1 MKKMKKSK
9 SLFAAI
15 LAVLSIGLVSCGNE
29 NNPSQPSN
37 NPTTPSN
44 NSQTPSVK
52 NSYTFDVNGELK
64 EGMTV
69 TLIFKNNGSA
79 IVEQASVVYSVDD
92 ASKATVSGNK
102 ITFTGNGTVKITA
115 TYKGE
120 TIEKTVEVAEGEHIY
135 TIAEAKAASSDLNNL
150 IKMRGKVT
158 ASLGKSAYISD
169 TTGGAYIYNWSF
181 NSADTAITNKSFTVG
196 QTVDIT
202 AFIVHSNSKDKN
214 GNQNERGLQI
224 SNWNSEK
231 RERVSGT
238 SAIVSTT
245 EVEAMKPIEL
255 DEAGYK
261 ALTYDKVGN
270 LYTFEAEYV
279 SGNPK
284 EKGVNVKFKLGNT
297 DIVLRTDKY
306 DPASPSDTLVTG
318 KKYKITAPLSWF
330 NGAQFAYASSGVSIV
345 EADAKPLEVSYTG
358 NAYVGQK
365 VTLETTASGV
375 KVTEGVTYTIEEGID
390 LASLENGVLT
400 ITGEGTIKVKATYVK
415 DGKTLT
421 AEVTINATALALSK
435 LSELK
440 SMTSGKVKSRGYV
453 MGYTGTP
460 RIDYGLYDKVFIADG
475 EDYFILY
482 KVKPEQLTGINVGDL
497 IEFTGDISHFPNGSV
512 TTYETRNNVITKLT
526 EADPSIVKPTAT
538 ELTSSSATFT
548 FGQDNISKAYK
559 INQGVVISN
568 TEDSSGNM
576 TVKFTLG
583 SNEYDL
589 FMDSRDYEI
598 TKDPFTKLTVGTV
611 FNANVFAAAS
621 NFFCPSNIEII
632 SQQEVL
638 TMDKEKA
645 EINIHGNDKTLQ
657 LNATYTGGS
666 NTDPIVWSSS
676 AESVATVD
684 QNGLV
689 TGVAVGET
697 IITAKKSETLSVQAK
712 ITVVDE
718 NITKVKVSFNS
729 DIADLLTIDDSAK
742 TATLTTQ
749 GITFLIKQEGSPTP
763 LSQMKD
769 YLSSSNS
776 LRFYQGYSMEISVA
790 SGTIKAIKPDS
801 YAKKAFTAKNISST
815 DFTVTDI
822 DTVSMKNTTS
832 SKISMKAVK
841 QVQIFSLEFTLGE

>member
-79 IVEQASVVYSVDD
+79 IVEQASVVYSVNDT
-92 ASKATVSGNK
+92 SKATVSGNK
-102 ITFTGNGTVKITA
+102 ITFTGNGFVKITA

-135 TIAEAKAASSDLNNL
+135 TIAEAKAATSDANNL

-158 ASLGKSAYISD
+158 ASLGTSAYISD
-169 TTGGAYIYNWSF
+169 STGGAYIYNWSY
-181 NSADTAITNKSFTVG
+181 NNADTAITNKAFTVG

-202 AFIVHSNSKDKN
+202 AFIVHSTN
-214 GNQNERGLQI
+214 GGERGLQI
-224 SNWNSEK
+224 SNFNSGS
-231 RERVSGT
+231 RVSGT

-245 EVEAMKPIEL
+245 EVEAMEPIEL

-279 SGNPK
+279 SGTPS
-284 EKGVNVKFKLGNT
+284 KGTGANVKFKLGNT
-297 DIVLRTDKY
+297 EIVLRTDKF
-306 DPASPSDTLVTG
+306 DPAAPSDTLVAG

-345 EADAKPLEVSYTG
+345 EADSKPLEVSYTG
-358 NAYVGQK
+358 NAYVGEI

-375 KVTEGVTYTIEEGID
+375 KVTEGVTYTIEEGSD

-400 ITGEGTIKVKATYVK
+400 ITGEGAIKVKATYVK

-440 SMTSGKVKSRGYV
+440 SMTTGKVKSRGYV

-460 RIDYGLYDKVFIADG
+460 RSDSGLYDKVFVADG

-497 IEFTGDISHFPNGSV
+497 IEFTGDIQHYKQGDV
-512 TTYETRNNVITKLT
+512 TTYETKNNVITKLT
-526 EADPSIVKPTAT
+526 EADSSIVKPTAT
-538 ELTSSSATFT
+538 ELTSSSAAFA
-548 FGQDNISKAYK
+548 FGQANISKAFK
-559 INQGVVISN
+559 INQGVVVSN

-583 SNEYDL
+583 SNEYEL
-589 FMDSRDYEI
+589 FMDSRDYDI
-598 TKDPFTKLTVGTV
+598 TKDPFTKLTAGAV
-611 FNANVFAAAS
+611 FNADVFAAAS
-621 NFFCPSNIEII
+621 NFFCPSNIEITGE
-632 SQQEVL
+632 QEVL
-638 TMDKEKA
+638 TLDKKEGT
-645 EINIHGNDKTLQ
+645 INIHTNDKTLQ
-657 LNATYTGGS
+657 LNATYTGS
-666 NTDPIVWSSS
+666 NTGAIVWSSS

-697 IITAKKSETLSVQAK
+697 IITAKKSETLYVQAK
-712 ITVVDE
+712 ITVVDV
-718 NITKVKVSFNS
+718 NITKVTVAFNS
-729 DIADLLTIDDSAK
+729 EIADLLTIDDSAK

-749 GITFLIKQEGSPTP
+749 GITFLIKQEGSNTP

-769 YLSSSNS
+769 YLSRNS
-776 LRFYQGYSMEISVA
+776 LRFYKGYSMEISVA

-801 YAKKAFTAKNISST
+801 YAKKAFTADNISSD

-822 DTVSMKNTTS
+822 DTVSMNNTTS
-832 SKISMKAVK
+832 SKISMKAEN

>member
-29 NNPSQPSN
+29 SSQPSS

-102 ITFTGNGTVKITA
+102 ITFTGNGSIKITA

-135 TIAEAKAASSDLNNL
+135 TIAEAKAASSDASHL

-158 ASLGKSAYISD
+158 ASLGTSAYISD
-169 TTGGAYIYNWSF
+169 TTGGAYIYNWSY
-181 NSADTAITNKSFTVG
+181 NNADTAITNKAFTVG

-202 AFIVHSNSKDKN
+202 AFIVHSTN
-214 GNQNERGLQI
+214 GGERGLQI
-224 SNWNSEK
+224 SNYNSGS
-231 RERVSGT
+231 RVSGT

-306 DPASPSDTLVTG
+306 DPASPSDTLVAG

-345 EADAKPLEVSYTG
+345 EADSEPLEVSYTG
-358 NAYVGQK
+358 NAYVGDK
-365 VTLETTASGV
+365 VTLVTTASGV
-375 KVTEGVTYTIEEGID
+375 KVTEGVTYTIEEGSN

-400 ITGEGTIKVKATYVK
+400 ITGEGAIKVKATYVK

-421 AEVTINATALALSK
+421 AEVTINATALTLSK

-440 SMTSGKVKSRGYV
+440 SMTTGKVKSRGYV

-460 RIDYGLYDKVFIADG
+460 RSDSGLYDKVFIADG

-482 KVKPEQLTGINVGDL
+482 KVQPEQLTGINVGDL
-497 IEFTGDISHFPNGSV
+497 IEFTGDIQHYKQADV
-512 TTYETRNNVITKLT
+512 TTYETKNNVITKLT
-526 EADPSIVKPTAT
+526 EADSSIVKPTAT
-538 ELTSSSATFT
+538 ELTSSSAAFA
-548 FGQDNISKAYK
+548 FGQANISKAYK
-559 INQGVVISN
+559 INQGVVTSN
-568 TEDSSGNM
+568 TKDSKGNM

-583 SNEYDL
+583 SNEYEL
-589 FMDSRDYEI
+589 FMDSRDYDI
-598 TKDPFTKLTVGTV
+598 TKDPFTKLTVGAV
-611 FNANVFAAAS
+611 FNADVFAAAS
-621 NFFCPSNIEII
+621 NFFCPSNIEITGE
-632 SQQEVL
+632 QEVL
-638 TMDKEKA
+638 TLDKKEG

-657 LNATYTGGS
+657 LNATYTGT
-666 NTDPIVWSSS
+666 NADPIVWSSS

-697 IITAKKSETLSVQAK
+697 TITAKKSETLSVQAK

-729 DIADLLTIDDSAK
+729 GIANLLTIDDSTK
-742 TATLTTQ
+742 TATFTTQ
-749 GITFLIKQEGSPTP
+749 GITFLIKQGGSNTP
-763 LSQMKD
+763 LSQMKN
-769 YLSSSNS
+769 YLSRNS
-776 LRFYQGYSMEISVA
+776 LRFYKDYSMEISVA

-801 YAKKAFTAKNISST
+801 YAKKAFTAENISSK
-815 DFTVTDI
+815 DFTVTDT

-832 SKISMKAVK
+832 SKISMTAEN
-841 QVQIFSLEFTLGE
+841 QVQIYSLEFTLGD

>member
-29 NNPSQPSN
+29 NNPSQQPSN

-102 ITFTGNGTVKITA
+102 ITFTGNGSVKITA

-135 TIAEAKAASSDLNNL
+135 TIAEAKAASSDANNL

-169 TTGGAYIYNWSF
+169 STGGAYIYNWSF
-181 NSADTAITNKSFTVG
+181 NNADTAITNKSFTVG

-202 AFIVHSNSKDKN
+202 AFIVHSTN
-214 GNQNERGLQI
+214 GGERGLQI

-231 RERVSGT
+231 KERVSGT

-284 EKGVNVKFKLGNT
+284 DKGVNVKFKLGNT
-297 DIVLRTDKY
+297 DIVLRTDKF
-306 DPASPSDTLVTG
+306 DPASPSDTLVAG

-358 NAYVGQK
+358 NAYVGKK

-375 KVTEGVTYTIEEGID
+375 KVTEGVTYTIEEGSD
-390 LASLENGVLT
+390 LASLENDVLT

-421 AEVTINATALALSK
+421 AEVTINATALTLSK

-460 RIDYGLYDKVFIADG
+460 RSDFGLYDKVFIADG

-482 KVKPEQLTGINVGDL
+482 KVQPEQLTGIKVGDL
-497 IEFTGDISHFPNGSV
+497 IEFTGDISHYPNGSV
-512 TTYETRNNVITKLT
+512 TTYETKNNVITKLT
-526 EADPSIVKPTAT
+526 EADSSIVKPTAT

-548 FGQDNISKAYK
+548 FGQANISKAYK
-559 INQGVVISN
+559 INQGVVVSN

-583 SNEYDL
+583 SNEYEL
-589 FMDSRDYEI
+589 FMDSRDYDI
-598 TKDPFTKLTVGTV
+598 TKDPFTKLTVGAV

-621 NFFCPSNIEII
+621 NFFCPSNIEIT

-638 TMDKEKA
+638 TLDKKEG

-657 LNATYTGGS
+657 LNATYTGS
-666 NTDPIVWSSS
+666 NTDPIGWSSS

-697 IITAKKSETLSVQAK
+697 TITAKKSETLYAQAK

-718 NITKVKVSFNS
+718 NITTVTVSFNS
-729 DIADLLTIDDSAK
+729 DIDDLFIADDSAK

-749 GITFLIKQEGSPTP
+749 GITFLIKQGDSNILP
-763 LSQMKD
+763 SQMKR
-769 YLSSSNS
+769 YLNNGS

-790 SGTIKAIKPDS
+790 SGTIKAISPDS
-801 YAKKAFTAKNISST
+801 NSSKPFTKDSISSD

-841 QVQIFSLEFTLGE
+841 QVKINSLEFTLGN

>member
-15 LAVLSIGLVSCGNE
+15 LAVLSIGLVSCGN
-29 NNPSQPSN
+29 QQQ
-37 NPTTPSN
+37 PSN
-44 NSQTPSVK
+44 NSQTASVK
-52 NSYTFDVNGELK
+52 NPYTFDVNGELK

-102 ITFTGNGTVKITA
+102 ITFTGSGSIKITA

-135 TIAEAKAASSDLNNL
+135 TIAEAKAAKSDMNNL

-169 TTGGAYIYNWSF
+169 STGGAYIYNWYF
-181 NSADTAITNKSFTVG
+181 NNADTAITNKSFTVG

-202 AFIVHSNSKDKN
+202 AFIVHSTN
-214 GNQNERGLQI
+214 GGERGLQI
-224 SNWNSEK
+224 SNFNLEK
-231 RERVSGT
+231 KERVSGT

-279 SGNPK
+279 SGKPS
-284 EKGVNVKFKLGNT
+284 KGSGENVLFKLGNT
-297 DIVLRTDKY
+297 TITLRTDKL
-306 DPASPSDTLVTG
+306 DPATPSDTLVTG

-345 EADAKPLEVSYTG
+345 DADSEPLEVSYTG
-358 NAYVGQK
+358 DAYVGEF
-365 VTLETTASGV
+365 VNLVTTASGV
-375 KVTEGVTYTIEEGID
+375 KVTEGVTYTIEEGSN
-390 LASLENGVLT
+390 LASLANGVLT

-421 AEVTINATALALSK
+421 AEVTIDATVLTLSK

-440 SMTSGKVKSRGYV
+440 SMTEGKKVKSRGYV
-453 MGYTGTP
+453 MGYTETP
-460 RIDYGLYDKVFIADG
+460 RSKSGLYDKVFIADG
-475 EDYFILY
+475 EDYYILY
-482 KVKPEQLTGINVGDL
+482 KVLPEQLTGINVGDL
-497 IEFTGDISHFPNGSV
+497 IEFTGYIKNFKQSDV
-512 TTYETRNNVITKLT
+512 TTYETTSNVITKLT
-526 EADPSIVKPTAT
+526 EADSSIVKPTAT
-538 ELTSSSATFT
+538 ELTSSSAAFT
-548 FGQDNISKAYK
+548 FGQTNISKAFK

-568 TEDSSGNM
+568 TKDSSGNM
-576 TVKFTLG
+576 IVKFTLG
-583 SNEYDL
+583 LNEYEL
-589 FMDSRDYEI
+589 FINSSDYDI
-598 TKDPFTKLTVGTV
+598 KKDPFTKLTVGTV
-611 FNANVFAAAS
+611 FNANVFAAAT
-621 NFFCPSNIEII
+621 NFFCPSNIEIT
-632 SQQEVL
+632 SEQEVL
-638 TMDKEKA
+638 TIDKKEGT
-645 EINIHGNDKTLQ
+645 INIHGNDKTLQ
-657 LNATYTGGS
+657 LKATYAGGS

-697 IITAKKSETLSVQAK
+697 TITAKKSETLYAKAK
-712 ITVVDE
+712 ITVVDKNVTTVTISYSDLTE
-718 NITKVKVSFNS
+718 TAAGAVNQEVKGIKIEISTGIVSTDNFRVYKGETLKLTSNIGLMTKVVFTCTASGE
-729 DIADLLTIDDSAK
+729 AK
-742 TATLTTQ
+742 YGPGNFTGNNNYTAGKEKTGTWELAAGASSLTLTASKQQVRITQ
-749 GITFLIKQEGSPTP
+749 
-763 LSQMKD
+763 
-769 YLSSSNS
+769 
-776 LRFYQGYSMEISVA
+776 MEIS
-790 SGTIKAIKPDS
+790 
-801 YAKKAFTAKNISST
+801 YISS
-815 DFTVTDI
+815 
-822 DTVSMKNTTS
+822 
-832 SKISMKAVK
+832 A
-841 QVQIFSLEFTLGE
+841 E

>member
-29 NNPSQPSN
+29 SSQPSS

-102 ITFTGNGTVKITA
+102 ITFTGNGSIKITA

-135 TIAEAKAASSDLNNL
+135 TIAEAKATSSDASHL

-158 ASLGKSAYISD
+158 ASLGTSAYISD
-169 TTGGAYIYNWSF
+169 TTGGAYIYNWSY
-181 NSADTAITNKSFTVG
+181 NNADTAITNKAFTVG

-202 AFIVHSNSKDKN
+202 AFIVHSNKKDKN
-214 GNQNERGLQI
+214 GNQIERGLQI
-224 SNWNSEK
+224 SNYNSGS
-231 RERVSGT
+231 RVSGT

-279 SGNPK
+279 SGKPS
-284 EKGVNVKFKLGNT
+284 KGTGVDVKFKLGNT
-297 DIVLRTDKY
+297 DIVLRTDKF
-306 DPASPSDTLVTG
+306 DPAAPSDTLVAG

-330 NGAQFAYASSGVSIV
+330 NGSQFAYASSGVSIV

-358 NAYVGQK
+358 NAYVGK
-365 VTLETTASGV
+365 EVTLVTTASGV
-375 KVTEGVTYTIEEGID
+375 KVTEGVTYTIEEGSD
-390 LASLENGVLT
+390 LASLENDVLT

-440 SMTSGKVKSRGYV
+440 SMTTGKVKSRGYV

-460 RIDYGLYDKVFIADG
+460 RIDSGLYDKVFVADG

-497 IEFTGDISHFPNGSV
+497 IEFTGDIQHYKQGDV
-512 TTYETRNNVITKLT
+512 TTYETKNNVITKLT
-526 EADPSIVKPTAT
+526 EADSSIVKPTAT
-538 ELTSSSATFT
+538 ELTSSSAAFT
-548 FGQDNISKAYK
+548 FGQANISKAYK
-559 INQGVVISN
+559 INQGVVVSN

-576 TVKFTLG
+576 TIKFTLG

-589 FMDSRDYEI
+589 FMDSRDYDI
-598 TKDPFTKLTVGTV
+598 TKDPFTKLTVGAV

-621 NFFCPSNIEII
+621 NFFCPSNIEIT

-638 TMDKEKA
+638 TMDKE
-645 EINIHGNDKTLQ
+645 EGTINIHGNDKTLQ
-657 LNATYTGGS
+657 LNATYGGT
-666 NTDPIVWSSS
+666 NTAPIVWSSS
-676 AESVATVD
+676 AESVATVN

-697 IITAKKSETLSVQAK
+697 IITAKKSETLKVQAK
-712 ITVVDE
+712 ITVVDV
-718 NITKVKVSFNS
+718 NITKVTISASDLTEMETAGAVNQEVKGIKIEISNGIVNVANIRVYQGKTLKLTSNIGLMTKVVFTCTASG
-729 DIADLLTIDDSAK
+729 DAK
-742 TATLTTQ
+742 YGPGCFTGTNYTAGEGETGTWELAAGASSLTLTASKKQVRITQ
-749 GITFLIKQEGSPTP
+749 
-763 LSQMKD
+763 
-769 YLSSSNS
+769 
-776 LRFYQGYSMEISVA
+776 MEISYIPSA
-790 SGTIKAIKPDS
+790 
-801 YAKKAFTAKNISST
+801 
-815 DFTVTDI
+815 
-822 DTVSMKNTTS
+822 
-832 SKISMKAVK
+832 
-841 QVQIFSLEFTLGE
+841 E

>member
-135 TIAEAKAASSDLNNL
+135 TIAEAKAANSNANKL

-158 ASLGKSAYISD
+158 ASLGTSAYISD
-169 TTGGAYIYNWSF
+169 STGGAYIYNWSF
-181 NSADTAITNKSFTVG
+181 NNADTAITNKSFTVG

-224 SNWNSEK
+224 SNYNSGS
-231 RERVSGT
+231 RVSGT

-279 SGNPK
+279 SGKPSK
-284 EKGVNVKFKLGNT
+284 GTGVNVKFKLGNT
-297 DIVLRTDKY
+297 DIVLRTEKF
-306 DPASPSDTLVTG
+306 DPAAPSDTLVAG

-358 NAYVGQK
+358 NAYVGK
-365 VTLETTASGV
+365 EVTLVTTANGV
-375 KVTEGVTYTIEEGID
+375 KVTEGVTYTIEEGSD
-390 LASLENGVLT
+390 LASLENDVLT

-421 AEVTINATALALSK
+421 AEVTINATVLALSK

-453 MGYTGTP
+453 MGRTGTP
-460 RIDYGLYDKVFIADG
+460 RSDYGLYDKVFVADG

-482 KVKPEQLTGINVGDL
+482 KVQPEQLTGIKVGDL
-497 IEFTGDISHFPNGSV
+497 IEFTGDISHYANGSV
-512 TTYETRNNVITKLT
+512 TTYETKNNVITKLT
-526 EADPSIVKPTAT
+526 EADSSIVKPTAT
-538 ELTSSSATFT
+538 ELTSSSAAFT
-548 FGQDNISKAYK
+548 FGQANISKAYK
-559 INQGVVISN
+559 INQGVVVSN
-568 TEDSSGNM
+568 TEDSRGNM

-589 FMDSRDYEI
+589 FMDSRDYDI
-598 TKDPFTKLTVGTV
+598 TKDPFTKLTAGAV
-611 FNANVFAAAS
+611 FNADVFAAAS
-621 NFFCPSNIEII
+621 NFFCPSNIEK
-632 SQQEVL
+632 VF
-638 TMDKEKA
+638 TMDKEKG

-697 IITAKKSETLSVQAK
+697 IITAKKSETLKVQAK

-718 NITKVKVSFNS
+718 NITKVTISASDLTEMETAGAVNQEVKGIKFEISNGIVNVANIRVYQGQTLKLTSNIGLMTKVVFTCTASG
-729 DIADLLTIDDSAK
+729 DAK
-742 TATLTTQ
+742 YGPGCFTGTNYTAGEEETGTWELAAGASSLTLTASKTQ
-749 GITFLIKQEGSPTP
+749 VRITQ
-763 LSQMKD
+763 
-769 YLSSSNS
+769 
-776 LRFYQGYSMEISVA
+776 MEISYIPSA
-790 SGTIKAIKPDS
+790 
-801 YAKKAFTAKNISST
+801 
-815 DFTVTDI
+815 
-822 DTVSMKNTTS
+822 
-832 SKISMKAVK
+832 
-841 QVQIFSLEFTLGE
+841 E

>member
-29 NNPSQPSN
+29 SSQ
-37 NPTTPSN
+37 PSN

-69 TLIFKNNGSA
+69 TLIFKSNGSA

-92 ASKATVSGNK
+92 TSKATVSGNK
-102 ITFTGNGTVKITA
+102 ITFTGNGSIKITA

-135 TIAEAKAASSDLNNL
+135 TIAEAKAASSDASHL

-158 ASLGKSAYISD
+158 ASLGTSAYISD
-169 TTGGAYIYNWSF
+169 STGGAYIYNWSF
-181 NSADTAITNKSFTVG
+181 NNADTAITNKAFTVG

-202 AFIVHSNSKDKN
+202 AFIVHSNKKDKN
-214 GNQNERGLQI
+214 GNQIERGLQI
-224 SNWNSEK
+224 SNYNSG
-231 RERVSGT
+231 RVDGT

-279 SGNPK
+279 SGKPS
-284 EKGVNVKFKLGNT
+284 KGTGVDVKFKLGNT
-297 DIVLRTDKY
+297 DIVLRTDKF
-306 DPASPSDTLVTG
+306 DPAAPSDTLVAG

-358 NAYVGQK
+358 NTNVGDK
-365 VTLETTASGV
+365 VTLVTTASGV
-375 KVTEGVTYTIEEGID
+375 KVTEGVTYTIEEGSD

-421 AEVTINATALALSK
+421 AEVTINATSLTLSK
-435 LSELK
+435 LSKLK

-453 MGYTGTP
+453 MGYTETP
-460 RIDYGLYDKVFIADG
+460 RSDSKLYDKVFIADG

-482 KVKPEQLTGINVGDL
+482 KVQPEQLTGIKVGDL
-497 IEFTGDISHFPNGSV
+497 IEFTGDISHYPNESV
-512 TTYETRNNVITKLT
+512 TTYETKNNVITKLT
-526 EADPSIVKPTAT
+526 EADSSIVKPTAT
-538 ELTSSSATFT
+538 ELTSSSAAFT
-548 FGQDNISKAYK
+548 FGQANISKAYK
-559 INQGVVISN
+559 INQGVVVSN
-568 TEDSSGNM
+568 TKDSKGNM

-583 SNEYDL
+583 SNEYEL
-589 FMDSRDYEI
+589 FMDSRDYDI
-598 TKDPFTKLTVGTV
+598 TKDPFTKLTAGAV

-621 NFFCPSNIEII
+621 NFFCPSNIEIT

-638 TMDKEKA
+638 TMDKKEGT
-645 EINIHGNDKTLQ
+645 INIHGNNKTLQ
-657 LNATYTGGS
+657 LNATYAGGS

-697 IITAKKSETLSVQAK
+697 TITAKKSETLSVQAK
-712 ITVVDE
+712 ITVVNE
-718 NITKVKVSFNS
+718 NITTVTISSSDLTETAAGAVNQEVKGIKIEISTGLVNDANIRVYKGQTLKLTSNIGLMTKVVFTCTASG
-729 DIADLLTIDDSAK
+729 DAK
-742 TATLTTQ
+742 YGPGNFTGTNYTAGEEETGAWELAAGASSLTLTASKNQVRITQ
-749 GITFLIKQEGSPTP
+749 
-763 LSQMKD
+763 
-769 YLSSSNS
+769 
-776 LRFYQGYSMEISVA
+776 MEISYIPSA
-790 SGTIKAIKPDS
+790 
-801 YAKKAFTAKNISST
+801 
-815 DFTVTDI
+815 
-822 DTVSMKNTTS
+822 
-832 SKISMKAVK
+832 
-841 QVQIFSLEFTLGE
+841 E

>member
-135 TIAEAKAASSDLNNL
+135 TIAEAKAATSDMNNL

-181 NSADTAITNKSFTVG
+181 NNADTAITNKAFTVG

-202 AFIVHSNSKDKN
+202 AFIVHSTN
-214 GNQNERGLQI
+214 GGERGLQI

-231 RERVSGT
+231 KERVSGT

-255 DEAGYK
+255 DEAGFK
-261 ALTYDKVGN
+261 ALTSDKVGN

-279 SGNPK
+279 SGKPSK
-284 EKGVNVKFKLGNT
+284 GTGVNVKFKLGNT
-297 DIVLRTDKY
+297 DIVLRTDSY
-306 DPASPSDTLVTG
+306 DPAVPSDTLVTG

-345 EADAKPLEVSYTG
+345 DADAKPLEVSYTG
-358 NAYVGQK
+358 NANVGEI
-365 VTLETTASGV
+365 VNLVTTASGV
-375 KVTEGVTYTIEEGID
+375 KVTEGVTYTIEEGSN

-415 DGKTLT
+415 DGKILT
-421 AEVTINATALALSK
+421 AEVTINATALTLSK

-440 SMTSGKVKSRGYV
+440 SMTTGKVKSRGYV

-460 RIDYGLYDKVFIADG
+460 RSDTGLYDKVFIADG

-482 KVKPEQLTGINVGDL
+482 KVLPEQLNGINVGDL

-512 TTYETRNNVITKLT
+512 TTYETKNNVIKKLT
-526 EADPSIVKPTAT
+526 EADSSIVKPTAT
-538 ELTSSSATFT
+538 ELTSSSAAFT
-548 FGQDNISKAYK
+548 FGQVNISKAYK

-568 TEDSSGNM
+568 TKNSKGNM

-583 SNEYDL
+583 LNEYEL
-589 FMDSRDYEI
+589 FMDSRDYDI
-598 TKDPFTKLTVGTV
+598 TKDPFTKLKAGAV
-611 FNANVFAAAS
+611 FNADVFAAAT
-621 NFFCPSNIEII
+621 NFFCPSNIEITGE
-632 SQQEVL
+632 QEVL
-638 TMDKEKA
+638 TIDKKEGP
-645 EINIHGNDKTLQ
+645 INIHDNNKTLQ
-657 LNATYTGGS
+657 LNATYHGS

-697 IITAKKSETLSVQAK
+697 TITAKKSETLSVQAK
-712 ITVVDE
+712 ITVVNE
-718 NITKVKVSFNS
+718 NNAKVKISFNS
-729 DIADLLTIDDSAK
+729 DIDDLFIADDSAK

-749 GITFLIKQEGSPTP
+749 GITFLIKQGSSNIAP
-763 LSQMKD
+763 SQMKG
-769 YLSSSNS
+769 YLSKGS
-776 LRFYQGYSMEISVA
+776 LRFYKGYSMEISVA
-790 SGTIKAIKPDS
+790 SGTIKAISPISDS
-801 YAKKAFTAKNISST
+801 SKAFTEDNIWSD
-815 DFTVTDI
+815 DFTVTGN

-832 SKISMKAVK
+832 SKISMKALNQVK
-841 QVQIFSLEFTLGE
+841 IFSLEFTLGD

>member
-135 TIAEAKAASSDLNNL
+135 TIAEAKAATSNANNL

-158 ASLGKSAYISD
+158 ASLGTSAYISD
-169 TTGGAYIYNWSF
+169 STGGAYIYNWSF
-181 NSADTAITNKSFTVG
+181 NNADTAITNNSFTVG

-202 AFIVHSNSKDKN
+202 AFIVHSTN
-214 GNQNERGLQI
+214 GGERGLQI
-224 SNWNSEK
+224 SNYNREK
-231 RERVSGT
+231 KERVNGT

-306 DPASPSDTLVTG
+306 DLASPSDTLVAG

-358 NAYVGQK
+358 NAYVGEI
-365 VTLETTASGV
+365 VNLVTTASGV
-375 KVTEGVTYTIEEGID
+375 KVTEGVTYTIEEGSN
-390 LASLENGVLT
+390 LASLENSVLT

-435 LSELK
+435 LSKLK

-460 RIDYGLYDKVFIADG
+460 RSDYGLYDKVFVADG

-482 KVKPEQLTGINVGDL
+482 KVQPEQLTGIKVGDL
-497 IEFTGDISHFPNGSV
+497 IEFTGDISHYANGSV
-512 TTYETRNNVITKLT
+512 TTYETKNNVITKLT
-526 EADPSIVKPTAT
+526 EADSSIVKPTAT
-538 ELTSSSATFT
+538 ELTSSSPAFA
-548 FGQDNISKAYK
+548 FGQANISKAYK
-559 INQGVVISN
+559 INQGVVVSN

-583 SNEYDL
+583 SYEYDL
-589 FMDSRDYEI
+589 FMDSRDYDI
-598 TKDPFTKLTVGTV
+598 TKDPFTKLTAGAV
-611 FNANVFAAAS
+611 FNANVFAAAT
-621 NFFCPSNIEII
+621 NFFCPSNIEIV
-632 SQQEVL
+632 SQQEML

-697 IITAKKSETLSVQAK
+697 IITAKKSETLKAQAK
-712 ITVVDE
+712 ITVVNE
-718 NITKVKVSFNS
+718 NITTVTVSFNS
-729 DIADLLTIDDSAK
+729 DIDNLFIADDSAK

-749 GITFLIKQEGSPTP
+749 GITFLFKQGSSNIAP
-763 LSQMKD
+763 SQMKR
-769 YLSSSNS
+769 YLSSNS
-776 LRFYQGYSMEISVA
+776 LRFYQDYSMEISVA
-790 SGTIKAIKPDS
+790 SGTIKAITPDS
-801 YAKKAFTAKNISST
+801 NPSKPFTKGSISSD

-822 DTVSMKNTTS
+822 DTVSMINTTS
-832 SKISMKAVK
+832 SKISMKANK
-841 QVQIFSLEFTLGE
+841 QVKINSLEFTLGD

>member
-29 NNPSQPSN
+29 SSQPSS

-102 ITFTGNGTVKITA
+102 ITFTGNGSIKITA

-135 TIAEAKAASSDLNNL
+135 TIAEAKAASSDASHL

-158 ASLGKSAYISD
+158 ASLGTSAYISD
-169 TTGGAYIYNWSF
+169 TTGGAYIYNWSY
-181 NSADTAITNKSFTVG
+181 NNADTAITNKAFTVG

-202 AFIVHSNSKDKN
+202 AFIVHSTN
-214 GNQNERGLQI
+214 GGERGLQT
-224 SNWNSEK
+224 SNYNSGS
-231 RERVSGT
+231 RVSGT

-306 DPASPSDTLVTG
+306 DPASPSDTLVAG

-345 EADAKPLEVSYTG
+345 ETDSKPLEVSYTG

-365 VTLETTASGV
+365 GTLETTASGV
-375 KVTEGVTYTIEEGID
+375 KVTEGVTYTIEEGSN

-421 AEVTINATALALSK
+421 AEVTINATSLTLSK

-440 SMTSGKVKSRGYV
+440 SMTSGKVKSRGYI

-460 RIDYGLYDKVFIADG
+460 RSDSGLYDKVFIADG

-482 KVKPEQLTGINVGDL
+482 KVQPKQLTGINVGDL
-497 IEFTGDISHFPNGSV
+497 IEFTGDISHYLNESV
-512 TTYETRNNVITKLT
+512 TTYETKNNVITKLT
-526 EADPSIVKPTAT
+526 ETDSSIIKPTAT
-538 ELTSSSATFT
+538 ELTSSSAVFA
-548 FGQDNISKAYK
+548 FGQANISKAYK
-559 INQGVVISN
+559 INQGVVVSN
-568 TEDSSGNM
+568 TEDSKGNM

-589 FMDSRDYEI
+589 FMDKRDYDI
-598 TKDPFTKLTVGTV
+598 TKDPFTKLKAGAV
-611 FNANVFAAAS
+611 FNADVFAAAS
-621 NFFCPSNIEII
+621 NFFCPSNIQITGE
-632 SQQEVL
+632 QEVL
-638 TMDKEKA
+638 TLDKKEGT
-645 EINIHGNDKTLQ
+645 INIHDNNKTLQ
-657 LNATYTGGS
+657 LNATYTGTNAS
-666 NTDPIVWSSS
+666 AIVWSSS

-697 IITAKKSETLSVQAK
+697 IITAKKSETLKVQAK
-712 ITVVDE
+712 ITVVDKNVTTVTIKSTDFGLSGVQKSIVDKTIKGLNFKISGPNTSGICNFKPNYFGIYKGNKIE
-718 NITKVKVSFNS
+718 ISCNLGLINKVIFTCNANGTAKGGPKNFTGTNYTAGEEETGIWELATGASSLSLTASEAQVQIT
-729 DIADLLTIDDSAK
+729 
-742 TATLTTQ
+742 Q
-749 GITFLIKQEGSPTP
+749 
-763 LSQMKD
+763 
-769 YLSSSNS
+769 
-776 LRFYQGYSMEISVA
+776 MEISYIPSA
-790 SGTIKAIKPDS
+790 
-801 YAKKAFTAKNISST
+801 
-815 DFTVTDI
+815 
-822 DTVSMKNTTS
+822 
-832 SKISMKAVK
+832 
-841 QVQIFSLEFTLGE
+841 E

>member
-102 ITFTGNGTVKITA
+102 ITFTGNGSVKITA

-135 TIAEAKAASSDLNNL
+135 TIAEAKAASSDMNNL

-169 TTGGAYIYNWSF
+169 STGGAYIYNWSF
-181 NSADTAITNKSFTVG
+181 NNADTAITNKSFTVG

-202 AFIVHSNSKDKN
+202 AFIVHSTN
-214 GNQNERGLQI
+214 GGERGLQI

-231 RERVSGT
+231 KERVSGT

-284 EKGVNVKFKLGNT
+284 DKGVNVKFKLGNT
-297 DIVLRTDKY
+297 DIVLRTDKF
-306 DPASPSDTLVTG
+306 DPASPSDTLVAG

-358 NAYVGQK
+358 NAYVGKK

-375 KVTEGVTYTIEEGID
+375 KVTEGVTYTIEEGSD
-390 LASLENGVLT
+390 LASLENDVLT

-421 AEVTINATALALSK
+421 AEVTINATALTLSK

-460 RIDYGLYDKVFIADG
+460 RSDFGLYDKVFIADG

-482 KVKPEQLTGINVGDL
+482 KVQPEQLTGIKVGDL
-497 IEFTGDISHFPNGSV
+497 IEFTGDISHYPNGSV
-512 TTYETRNNVITKLT
+512 TTYETKNNVITKLT
-526 EADPSIVKPTAT
+526 EADSSIVKPTAT

-548 FGQDNISKAYK
+548 FGQANISKAYK
-559 INQGVVISN
+559 INQGVVVSN

-583 SNEYDL
+583 SNEYEL
-589 FMDSRDYEI
+589 FMDSRDYDI
-598 TKDPFTKLTVGTV
+598 TKDPFTKLTVGAV

-621 NFFCPSNIEII
+621 NFFCPSNIEIT

-638 TMDKEKA
+638 TLDKKEG

-657 LNATYTGGS
+657 LNATYTGS

-697 IITAKKSETLSVQAK
+697 TITAKKSETLKVQAK

-718 NITKVKVSFNS
+718 NITKVTVSFSS

-749 GITFLIKQEGSPTP
+749 GITFLIKQEGSNAP

-769 YLSSSNS
+769 YLSRNS
-776 LRFYQGYSMEISVA
+776 LRFYKGYSMEISVA
-790 SGTIKAIKPDS
+790 SGTIKAIRPDS
-801 YAKKAFTAKNISST
+801 YAKKAFTADNIWSN

-832 SKISMKAVK
+832 SKISMTAVN
-841 QVQIFSLEFTLGE
+841 QVQIYSLEFTLGN

>member
-92 ASKATVSGNK
+92 ASKATVFGNK
-102 ITFTGNGTVKITA
+102 ITFTGNGSIKITA

-135 TIAEAKAASSDLNNL
+135 TIAEAKAATSDLNNL

-169 TTGGAYIYNWSF
+169 STGGAYIYNWSF

-202 AFIVHSNSKDKN
+202 AFIVHSTN
-214 GNQNERGLQI
+214 GGERGLQI

-231 RERVSGT
+231 KERVNGT

-245 EVEAMKPIEL
+245 EVEAMEPIEL
-255 DEAGYK
+255 DEAGFK

-270 LYTFEAEYV
+270 LYTFEAKYV
-279 SGNPK
+279 SGKPSK
-284 EKGVNVKFKLGNT
+284 GTGVNVKFKLGNT
-297 DIVLRTDKY
+297 DIVLRTDSY
-306 DPASPSDTLVTG
+306 DPAVPSDTLVAG

-358 NAYVGQK
+358 DAYVGEF
-365 VTLETTASGV
+365 VNLVTTASGV
-375 KVTEGVTYTIEEGID
+375 KVTEGVTYTIEEGND

-400 ITGEGTIKVKATYVK
+400 ITGEGAIKVKATYVK

-460 RIDYGLYDKVFIADG
+460 RIDSGLYDKVFIADG

-482 KVKPEQLTGINVGDL
+482 KVKPEQLTGINIGDL
-497 IEFTGDISHFPNGSV
+497 IEFTGDIQHYKQGDV
-512 TTYETRNNVITKLT
+512 TTYETAHNVITKLT
-526 EADPSIVKPTAT
+526 EADSSIVKPTAT
-538 ELTSSSATFT
+538 ELTSSSAAFT
-548 FGQDNISKAYK
+548 FGQANISKAYK
-559 INQGVVISN
+559 INQAVVISN
-568 TEDSSGNM
+568 TEDSKGNM

-583 SNEYDL
+583 SNEYEL
-589 FMDSRDYEI
+589 FMDSRDYDI
-598 TKDPFTKLTVGTV
+598 TKDPFTKLKAGAA
-611 FNANVFAAAS
+611 FNADVFAAAT
-621 NFFCPSNIEII
+621 NFFCPSNIEITGE
-632 SQQEVL
+632 QEVL
-638 TMDKEKA
+638 TLDKKEG
-645 EINIHGNDKTLQ
+645 EINIRGNDKTLQ

-697 IITAKKSETLSVQAK
+697 IITAKKSETLKAQAK

-718 NITKVKVSFNS
+718 NITKVTVSFSS
-729 DIADLLTIDDSAK
+729 DIADLLTIDNSAK

-749 GITFLIKQEGSPTP
+749 GITFLIKQEDSPTP

-769 YLSSSNS
+769 YLSRNS
-776 LRFYQGYSMEISVA
+776 LRFYKGYSMEISVA

-801 YAKKAFTAKNISST
+801 YAKKAFTADNISSN

-832 SKISMKAVK
+832 SKISMTAVS
-841 QVQIFSLEFTLGE
+841 QVQIYSLEFTLGD

>member
-29 NNPSQPSN
+29 SSQPSS

-102 ITFTGNGTVKITA
+102 ITFTGNGSIKITA

-135 TIAEAKAASSDLNNL
+135 TIAEAKAASSDASHL

-158 ASLGKSAYISD
+158 ASLGTSAYISD
-169 TTGGAYIYNWSF
+169 TTGGAYIYNWSY
-181 NSADTAITNKSFTVG
+181 NNADTAITNKAFTVG

-202 AFIVHSNSKDKN
+202 AFIVHSNKKDKN
-214 GNQNERGLQI
+214 GNQIERGLQI
-224 SNWNSEK
+224 SNYNSGS
-231 RERVSGT
+231 RVSGT

-279 SGNPK
+279 SGKPS
-284 EKGVNVKFKLGNT
+284 KGTGVDVKFKLGNT
-297 DIVLRTDKY
+297 DIVLRTDKF
-306 DPASPSDTLVTG
+306 DPAAPSDTLVAG

-330 NGAQFAYASSGVSIV
+330 NGSQFAYASSGVSIV

-358 NAYVGQK
+358 NAYVGK
-365 VTLETTASGV
+365 EVTLVTTASGV
-375 KVTEGVTYTIEEGID
+375 KVTEGVTYTIEEGSD
-390 LASLENGVLT
+390 LASLENDVLT

-440 SMTSGKVKSRGYV
+440 SMTTGKVKSRGYV

-460 RIDYGLYDKVFIADG
+460 RIDSGLYDKVFVADG

-497 IEFTGDISHFPNGSV
+497 IEFTGDIQHYKQGDV
-512 TTYETRNNVITKLT
+512 TTYETKNNVITKLT
-526 EADPSIVKPTAT
+526 EADSSIVKPTAT
-538 ELTSSSATFT
+538 ELTSSSAAFA
-548 FGQDNISKAYK
+548 FGQANISKAFK
-559 INQGVVISN
+559 INQGVVVSN

-589 FMDSRDYEI
+589 FMDSRDYDI
-598 TKDPFTKLTVGTV
+598 TKDPFTKLTAGAV
-611 FNANVFAAAS
+611 FNADVFAAAS
-621 NFFCPSNIEII
+621 NFFCPSNIEIT

-638 TMDKEKA
+638 TLDKE
-645 EINIHGNDKTLQ
+645 EGTINIHGNDKTLQ
-657 LNATYTGGS
+657 LNATYGGT
-666 NTDPIVWSSS
+666 NTAPIVWSSS
-676 AESVATVD
+676 AESVATVN

-697 IITAKKSETLSVQAK
+697 IITAKKSETLKVQAK
-712 ITVVDE
+712 ITVVDV
-718 NITKVKVSFNS
+718 NITKVTISASDLTEMETAGAVNQEVKGIKIEISNGIVNVANIRVYQGKTLKLTSNIGLMTKVVFTCTASG
-729 DIADLLTIDDSAK
+729 DAK
-742 TATLTTQ
+742 YGPGCFTGTNYTAGEGETGTWELAAGASSLTLTASKKQVRITQ
-749 GITFLIKQEGSPTP
+749 
-763 LSQMKD
+763 
-769 YLSSSNS
+769 
-776 LRFYQGYSMEISVA
+776 MEISYIPSA
-790 SGTIKAIKPDS
+790 
-801 YAKKAFTAKNISST
+801 
-815 DFTVTDI
+815 
-822 DTVSMKNTTS
+822 
-832 SKISMKAVK
+832 
-841 QVQIFSLEFTLGE
+841 E

>member
-29 NNPSQPSN
+29 SSQPSS

-102 ITFTGNGTVKITA
+102 ITFTGNGSIKITA

-135 TIAEAKAASSDLNNL
+135 TIAEAKAASSDASHL

-158 ASLGKSAYISD
+158 ASLGTSAYISD
-169 TTGGAYIYNWSF
+169 TTGGAYIYNWSY
-181 NSADTAITNKSFTVG
+181 NNADTAITNKAFTVG

-202 AFIVHSNSKDKN
+202 AFIVHSTN
-214 GNQNERGLQI
+214 GGERGLQI
-224 SNWNSEK
+224 SNYNSGS
-231 RERVSGT
+231 RVSGT

-306 DPASPSDTLVTG
+306 DPASPSDTLVAG

-345 EADAKPLEVSYTG
+345 EADSEPLEVSYTG
-358 NAYVGQK
+358 NAYVGDK
-365 VTLETTASGV
+365 VTLVTTASGV
-375 KVTEGVTYTIEEGID
+375 KVTEGVTYTIEEGSN

-400 ITGEGTIKVKATYVK
+400 ITGEGAIKVKATYVK

-421 AEVTINATALALSK
+421 AEVTINATALTLSK

-440 SMTSGKVKSRGYV
+440 SMTTGKVKSRGYV

-460 RIDYGLYDKVFIADG
+460 RSDSGLYDKVFIADG

-482 KVKPEQLTGINVGDL
+482 KVQPEQLTGINVGDL
-497 IEFTGDISHFPNGSV
+497 IEFTGDIQHYKQADV
-512 TTYETRNNVITKLT
+512 TTYETKNNVITKLT
-526 EADPSIVKPTAT
+526 EADSSIVKPTAT
-538 ELTSSSATFT
+538 ELTSSSAAFA
-548 FGQDNISKAYK
+548 FGQANISKAYK
-559 INQGVVISN
+559 INQGVITSN
-568 TEDSSGNM
+568 TKDSKGNM

-583 SNEYDL
+583 SNEYEL
-589 FMDSRDYEI
+589 FMDSRDYDI
-598 TKDPFTKLTVGTV
+598 TKDPFTKLTVGAV
-611 FNANVFAAAS
+611 FNADVFAAAS
-621 NFFCPSNIEII
+621 NFFCPSNIEITGE
-632 SQQEVL
+632 QEVL
-638 TMDKEKA
+638 TLDKKEG

-657 LNATYTGGS
+657 LNATYTGTNAGAI
-666 NTDPIVWSSS
+666 TWSSS
-676 AESVATVD
+676 VESVATVD

-697 IITAKKSETLSVQAK
+697 IITAKKSETLYAQAK

-729 DIADLLTIDDSAK
+729 GIANLLTIDDSTK
-742 TATLTTQ
+742 TATFTTQ
-749 GITFLIKQEGSPTP
+749 GITFLIKQGGSNTP
-763 LSQMKD
+763 LSQMKN
-769 YLSSSNS
+769 YLSGNS
-776 LRFYQGYSMEISVA
+776 LRFYKDYSMEISVA

-801 YAKKAFTAKNISST
+801 YAKKAFTAENISSK
-815 DFTVTDI
+815 DFTVTDT

-832 SKISMKAVK
+832 SKISMTAVN
-841 QVQIFSLEFTLGE
+841 QVQIYSLEFTLGD

>member
-29 NNPSQPSN
+29 SSQPSS

-102 ITFTGNGTVKITA
+102 ITFTGNGSIKITA

-135 TIAEAKAASSDLNNL
+135 TIAEAKAASSDASHL

-158 ASLGKSAYISD
+158 ASLGTSAYISD
-169 TTGGAYIYNWSF
+169 TTGGAYIYNWSY
-181 NSADTAITNKSFTVG
+181 NNADTAITNKAFTVG

-202 AFIVHSNSKDKN
+202 AFIVHSTN
-214 GNQNERGLQI
+214 GGERGLQI
-224 SNWNSEK
+224 SNYNSGS
-231 RERVSGT
+231 RVSGT

-306 DPASPSDTLVTG
+306 DPASPSDTLVAG

-345 EADAKPLEVSYTG
+345 EADSEPLEVSYTG
-358 NAYVGQK
+358 NAYVGDK
-365 VTLETTASGV
+365 VTLVTTASGV
-375 KVTEGVTYTIEEGID
+375 KVTEGVTYTIEEGSN
-390 LASLENGVLT
+390 LASLEYGVLT
-400 ITGEGTIKVKATYVK
+400 ITGEGAIKVKATYVK
-415 DGKTLT
+415 DDKTLT
-421 AEVTINATALALSK
+421 AEVTINATALTLSK

-440 SMTSGKVKSRGYV
+440 SMTTGKVKSRGYV

-460 RIDYGLYDKVFIADG
+460 RSDSGLYDKVFVADG

-482 KVKPEQLTGINVGDL
+482 KVQPEQLTGINVGDL
-497 IEFTGDISHFPNGSV
+497 IEFTGDIQHYKQADV
-512 TTYETRNNVITKLT
+512 TTYETKNNVITKLT
-526 EADPSIVKPTAT
+526 EADSSIVKPTAT
-538 ELTSSSATFT
+538 ELTSSSAAFA
-548 FGQDNISKAYK
+548 FGQANISKAYK
-559 INQGVVISN
+559 INQGVVTSN
-568 TEDSSGNM
+568 TKDSKGNM

-583 SNEYDL
+583 SNEYEL
-589 FMDSRDYEI
+589 FMDSRDYDI
-598 TKDPFTKLTVGTV
+598 TKDPFTKLTVGAV
-611 FNANVFAAAS
+611 FNADVFAAAS
-621 NFFCPSNIEII
+621 NFFCPSNIEITGE
-632 SQQEVL
+632 QEVL
-638 TMDKEKA
+638 TLDKKEG

-657 LNATYTGGS
+657 LNATYTGT
-666 NTDPIVWSSS
+666 NADPIVWSSS

-697 IITAKKSETLSVQAK
+697 TITAKKSETLSVQAK

-729 DIADLLTIDDSAK
+729 GIANLLTIDDSTK
-742 TATLTTQ
+742 TATFTTQ
-749 GITFLIKQEGSPTP
+749 GITFLIKQGGSNTP
-763 LSQMKD
+763 LSQMKN
-769 YLSSSNS
+769 YLSRNS
-776 LRFYQGYSMEISVA
+776 LRFYKDYSMEISVA

-801 YAKKAFTAKNISST
+801 YAKKAFTAENISSK
-815 DFTVTDI
+815 DFTVTDT

-832 SKISMKAVK
+832 SKISMTAVN
-841 QVQIFSLEFTLGE
+841 QVQIYSLEFTLGD

>member
-29 NNPSQPSN
+29 SSQPSS

-79 IVEQASVVYSVDD
+79 IVKQASVVYSVDD

-102 ITFTGNGTVKITA
+102 ITFTGNGSIKITA

-135 TIAEAKAASSDLNNL
+135 TIAEAKAASSDASHL

-158 ASLGKSAYISD
+158 ASLGTSAYISD
-169 TTGGAYIYNWSF
+169 TTGGAYIYNWSY
-181 NSADTAITNKSFTVG
+181 NNADTAITNKAFTVG

-202 AFIVHSNSKDKN
+202 AFIVHSTN
-214 GNQNERGLQI
+214 GGERGLQI
-224 SNWNSEK
+224 SNYNSGS
-231 RERVSGT
+231 RVSGT

-306 DPASPSDTLVTG
+306 DPASPSDTLVAG

-345 EADAKPLEVSYTG
+345 EADSEPLEVSYTG
-358 NAYVGQK
+358 NAYVGDK
-365 VTLETTASGV
+365 VTLVTTASGV
-375 KVTEGVTYTIEEGID
+375 KVTEGVTYTIEEGSN

-400 ITGEGTIKVKATYVK
+400 ITGEGAIKVKATYVK

-421 AEVTINATALALSK
+421 AEVTINATALTLSK

-440 SMTSGKVKSRGYV
+440 SMTTGKVKSRGYV

-460 RIDYGLYDKVFIADG
+460 RSDSGLYDKVFIADG

-482 KVKPEQLTGINVGDL
+482 KVQPEQLTGINVGDL
-497 IEFTGDISHFPNGSV
+497 IEFTGDIQHYKQADV
-512 TTYETRNNVITKLT
+512 TTYETKNNVITKLT
-526 EADPSIVKPTAT
+526 EADSSIVKPTAT
-538 ELTSSSATFT
+538 ELTSSSAAFA
-548 FGQDNISKAYK
+548 FGQANISKAYK
-559 INQGVVISN
+559 INQGVVTSN
-568 TEDSSGNM
+568 TKDSKGNM

-583 SNEYDL
+583 SNEYEL
-589 FMDSRDYEI
+589 FMDSRDYDI
-598 TKDPFTKLTVGTV
+598 TKDPFTELTVGAV
-611 FNANVFAAAS
+611 FNADVFAAAS
-621 NFFCPSNIEII
+621 NFFCPSNIEITGE
-632 SQQEVL
+632 QEVL
-638 TMDKEKA
+638 TLDKKEG

-657 LNATYTGGS
+657 LNATYTGTNAGAI
-666 NTDPIVWSSS
+666 TWSSS
-676 AESVATVD
+676 VESVATVD

-697 IITAKKSETLSVQAK
+697 IITAKKSETLYAQAK

-729 DIADLLTIDDSAK
+729 GIANLLTIDDSTK
-742 TATLTTQ
+742 TATFTTQ
-749 GITFLIKQEGSPTP
+749 GITFLIKQGGSNTP
-763 LSQMKD
+763 LSQMKN
-769 YLSSSNS
+769 YLSRNS
-776 LRFYQGYSMEISVA
+776 LRFYKDYSMEISVA

-801 YAKKAFTAKNISST
+801 YAKKAFTAENISSK
-815 DFTVTDI
+815 DFTVTDT
-822 DTVSMKNTTS
+822 DTVSMKNTKS
-832 SKISMKAVK
+832 SKISMTAVN
-841 QVQIFSLEFTLGE
+841 QVQIYSLEFTLGD

>member
-29 NNPSQPSN
+29 NNPSQQPSN

-102 ITFTGNGTVKITA
+102 ITFTGNGSIKITA

-135 TIAEAKAASSDLNNL
+135 TIAEAKAATSDANNL

-158 ASLGKSAYISD
+158 ASLGTSAYISD
-169 TTGGAYIYNWSF
+169 STGGAYIYNWSF
-181 NSADTAITNKSFTVG
+181 NNADTAITNKSFTVG

-224 SNWNSEK
+224 SNYNSGS
-231 RERVSGT
+231 RVSGT

-279 SGNPK
+279 SGKPSK
-284 EKGVNVKFKLGNT
+284 GTGVNVKFKLGNT
-297 DIVLRTDKY
+297 DIVLRTDKF
-306 DPASPSDTLVTG
+306 DPAAPSDTLVAG

-345 EADAKPLEVSYTG
+345 DADAKPLEVSYTG
-358 NAYVGQK
+358 DAYVGK
-365 VTLETTASGV
+365 EVTLVTTANGV
-375 KVTEGVTYTIEEGID
+375 KVTEGVTYTIEEGSD
-390 LASLENGVLT
+390 LASLENDVLT

-453 MGYTGTP
+453 MGHTGTP
-460 RIDYGLYDKVFIADG
+460 RSDYGLYDKVFIADG

-497 IEFTGDISHFPNGSV
+497 IEFTGDISHYPNGSV
-512 TTYETRNNVITKLT
+512 TTYETKNNVITKLT
-526 EADPSIVKPTAT
+526 EADSSIVKPTAT
-538 ELTSSSATFT
+538 ELTSTSAAFA
-548 FGQDNISKAYK
+548 FGQANISKAYK
-559 INQGVVISN
+559 INQGVVVSN

-589 FMDSRDYEI
+589 FMDSRDYDI
-598 TKDPFTKLTVGTV
+598 TKDPFTKLTVGAV

-621 NFFCPSNIEII
+621 NFFCPSNIEIT

-638 TMDKEKA
+638 TLDKE
-645 EINIHGNDKTLQ
+645 EGTINIHGNDKTLQ
-657 LNATYTGGS
+657 LNATYGGT
-666 NTDPIVWSSS
+666 NTAPIVWSSS
-676 AESVATVD
+676 VESVATVN

-697 IITAKKSETLSVQAK
+697 IITAKKSETLKVQAK
-712 ITVVDE
+712 ITVVDV
-718 NITKVKVSFNS
+718 NITKVTISASDLTEMETAGAVNQEVKGIKFEISNGIVNVANIRVYQGQTLKLTSNIGLMTKVVFTCTASG
-729 DIADLLTIDDSAK
+729 DAK
-742 TATLTTQ
+742 YGPGCFTGTNYTAGEEETGTWELAAGASSLTLTASKKQVRITQ
-749 GITFLIKQEGSPTP
+749 
-763 LSQMKD
+763 
-769 YLSSSNS
+769 
-776 LRFYQGYSMEISVA
+776 MEISYIPSA
-790 SGTIKAIKPDS
+790 
-801 YAKKAFTAKNISST
+801 
-815 DFTVTDI
+815 
-822 DTVSMKNTTS
+822 
-832 SKISMKAVK
+832 
-841 QVQIFSLEFTLGE
+841 E

>member
-29 NNPSQPSN
+29 SSQPSS

-102 ITFTGNGTVKITA
+102 ITFTGNGSIKITA

-135 TIAEAKAASSDLNNL
+135 TIAEAKAASSDASHL

-158 ASLGKSAYISD
+158 ASLGTSAYISD
-169 TTGGAYIYNWSF
+169 TTGGAYIYNWSY
-181 NSADTAITNKSFTVG
+181 NNADTAITNKAFTVG

-202 AFIVHSNSKDKN
+202 AFIVHSTN
-214 GNQNERGLQI
+214 GGERGLQI
-224 SNWNSEK
+224 SNYNSPS
-231 RERVSGT
+231 RVSGT

-306 DPASPSDTLVTG
+306 DPASPSDTLVAG
-318 KKYKITAPLSWF
+318 KKYKITAPLSWL

-345 EADAKPLEVSYTG
+345 EADSEPLEVSYTG
-358 NAYVGQK
+358 NAYVGDK
-365 VTLETTASGV
+365 VTLVTTASGV
-375 KVTEGVTYTIEEGID
+375 KVTEGVTYTIEEGSN

-400 ITGEGTIKVKATYVK
+400 ITGEGAIKVKATYVK

-421 AEVTINATALALSK
+421 AEVTINATALTLSK

-440 SMTSGKVKSRGYV
+440 SMTTGKVKSRGYV

-460 RIDYGLYDKVFIADG
+460 RSDSGLYDKVFIADG

-482 KVKPEQLTGINVGDL
+482 KVQPEQLTGINVGDL
-497 IEFTGDISHFPNGSV
+497 IEFTGDIQHYKQADV
-512 TTYETRNNVITKLT
+512 TTYETKNNVITKLT
-526 EADPSIVKPTAT
+526 EADSSIVKPTAT
-538 ELTSSSATFT
+538 ELTSSSATFA
-548 FGQDNISKAYK
+548 FGQANISKAYK
-559 INQGVVISN
+559 INQGVVTSN
-568 TEDSSGNM
+568 TKDSKGNM

-583 SNEYDL
+583 SNEYEL
-589 FMDSRDYEI
+589 FMDSRDYDI
-598 TKDPFTKLTVGTV
+598 TKDPFTKLTVGAV
-611 FNANVFAAAS
+611 FNADVFAAAS
-621 NFFCPSNIEII
+621 NFFCPSNIEITGE
-632 SQQEVL
+632 QEVL
-638 TMDKEKA
+638 TLDKKEG

-657 LNATYTGGS
+657 LNATYTGT
-666 NTDPIVWSSS
+666 NADPIVWSSS

-697 IITAKKSETLSVQAK
+697 TITAKKSETLSVQAK

-729 DIADLLTIDDSAK
+729 GIANLLTIDDSTK
-742 TATLTTQ
+742 TATFTTQ
-749 GITFLIKQEGSPTP
+749 GITFLIKQGGSNTS
-763 LSQMKD
+763 LSQMKN
-769 YLSSSNS
+769 YLSKNS
-776 LRFYQGYSMEISVA
+776 LRFYKDYSMEISVA
-790 SGTIKAIKPDS
+790 SGTIKAIRPDS
-801 YAKKAFTAKNISST
+801 YAKKAFTAENISSK
-815 DFTVTDI
+815 DFTVTDT

-832 SKISMKAVK
+832 SKISMTAVN
-841 QVQIFSLEFTLGE
+841 QVQIYSLEFTLGD

>member
-102 ITFTGNGTVKITA
+102 ITFTGNGSIKITA

-120 TIEKTVEVAEGEHIY
+120 TIEKTVKVAEGEHIY
-135 TIAEAKAASSDLNNL
+135 TIAEAKAATSNANNL

-169 TTGGAYIYNWSF
+169 STGGAYIYNWSF

-202 AFIVHSNSKDKN
+202 AFIVHSNN
-214 GNQNERGLQI
+214 GGERGLQI

-231 RERVSGT
+231 KERVNGT

-245 EVEAMKPIEL
+245 EVEAMEPIEL
-255 DEAGYK
+255 DEAGFK

-279 SGNPK
+279 SGKPSK
-284 EKGVNVKFKLGNT
+284 GTGVNVKFKLGNT
-297 DIVLRTDKY
+297 DIVLRTDSY
-306 DPASPSDTLVTG
+306 DPAVPSDTLVAG

-330 NGAQFAYASSGVSIV
+330 NGARFAYASSGVSIV

-375 KVTEGVTYTIEEGID
+375 KVTEGVTYTIEEGSN

-421 AEVTINATALALSK
+421 AEVTINATALTLSK
-435 LSELK
+435 LSALK
-440 SMTSGKVKSRGYV
+440 SMTTGKVKSRGYV

-460 RIDYGLYDKVFIADG
+460 RSDSGLYDKVFVADG

-497 IEFTGDISHFPNGSV
+497 IEFTGDIQHYKQGDV
-512 TTYETRNNVITKLT
+512 TTYETAHNVITKLT
-526 EADPSIVKPTAT
+526 EADSSIVKPTAT
-538 ELTSSSATFT
+538 ELTSSSAAFT
-548 FGQDNISKAYK
+548 FGQANISKAYK
-559 INQGVVISN
+559 INQAVVISN
-568 TEDSSGNM
+568 TEDSKGNM

-583 SNEYDL
+583 SNEYEL
-589 FMDSRDYEI
+589 FMDSRDYDI
-598 TKDPFTKLTVGTV
+598 TKDPFTKLKAGAV
-611 FNANVFAAAS
+611 FNADVFAAAT
-621 NFFCPSNIEII
+621 NFFCPSNIEITGE
-632 SQQEVL
+632 QEVL
-638 TMDKEKA
+638 TLDKKEG
-645 EINIHGNDKTLQ
+645 EINIRGNDKTLQ
-657 LNATYTGGS
+657 LKATYTGS
-666 NTDPIVWSSS
+666 NTGAITWSSS
-676 AESVATVD
+676 VESVATVD

-697 IITAKKSETLSVQAK
+697 IITAKKSETLKVQAK
-712 ITVVDE
+712 ITVVDV
-718 NITKVKVSFNS
+718 NITKVTVSFSS
-729 DIADLLTIDDSAK
+729 DIADLLTIDNSAK

-749 GITFLIKQEGSPTP
+749 GITFLIKQEDSPTP

-769 YLSSSNS
+769 YLSRNS
-776 LRFYQGYSMEISVA
+776 LRFYKGYSMEISVS

-801 YAKKAFTAKNISST
+801 YAKKAFTADNIFSN

-832 SKISMKAVK
+832 SKISMTAVS
-841 QVQIFSLEFTLGE
+841 QVQIYSLEFTLGD

>member
-29 NNPSQPSN
+29 SSQPSN

-44 NSQTPSVK
+44 SSQTPSVK

-102 ITFTGNGTVKITA
+102 ITFTGNGSIKITA

-135 TIAEAKAASSDLNNL
+135 TIAEAKAASSNASHL

-158 ASLGKSAYISD
+158 ASLGTSAYISD
-169 TTGGAYIYNWSF
+169 TTGGAYIYNWSY
-181 NSADTAITNKSFTVG
+181 NNADTAITNKAFTVG

-202 AFIVHSNSKDKN
+202 AFIVHSTN
-214 GNQNERGLQI
+214 GGERGLQI
-224 SNWNSEK
+224 SNFNSGS
-231 RERVSGT
+231 RVSGT

-306 DPASPSDTLVTG
+306 DPAAPSDTLVAG

-345 EADAKPLEVSYTG
+345 EADSKPLEVSYTG
-358 NAYVGQK
+358 NAYVGEI
-365 VTLETTASGV
+365 VNLVTTASGV
-375 KVTEGVTYTIEEGID
+375 KVTEGVTYTIEEGSN

-421 AEVTINATALALSK
+421 AEVTINATALTLSK

-440 SMTSGKVKSRGYV
+440 SMTTGKVKSRGYV

-460 RIDYGLYDKVFIADG
+460 RSDTGLYDKVFIADG

-482 KVKPEQLTGINVGDL
+482 KVQPEQLTGINVGDL
-497 IEFTGDISHFPNGSV
+497 IEFTGDIQHYKQADV
-512 TTYETRNNVITKLT
+512 TTYETKNNVITKLT
-526 EADPSIVKPTAT
+526 EADSSIVKPTAT
-538 ELTSSSATFT
+538 ELTSSSAAFA
-548 FGQDNISKAYK
+548 FGQANISKAYK
-559 INQGVVISN
+559 INHGVVVSN
-568 TEDSSGNM
+568 TKETNGNM

-589 FMDSRDYEI
+589 FMDSRDYDI
-598 TKDPFTKLTVGTV
+598 TKDPFTKLIAGAV
-611 FNANVFAAAS
+611 FNADVFAAAT
-621 NFFCPSNIEII
+621 NFFCPSNIQITGE
-632 SQQEVL
+632 QEVL
-638 TMDKEKA
+638 TLDKKEG
-645 EINIHGNDKTLQ
+645 EINIHGNEKTLQ
-657 LNATYTGGS
+657 LNATYTGS
-666 NTDPIVWSSS
+666 NTGAIVWSSS

-697 IITAKKSETLSVQAK
+697 IITAKKSETLYAQAK

-718 NITKVKVSFNS
+718 NITKVTVSFNS
-729 DIADLLTIDDSAK
+729 DIANLLTIDDSTK

-749 GITFLIKQEGSPTP
+749 GITFLIKQEDSPTP

-769 YLSSSNS
+769 YLKKSS
-776 LRFYQGYSMEISVA
+776 LRFYKGYSMEISVA
-790 SGTIKAIKPDS
+790 SGTIKAISPNS
-801 YAKKAFTAKNISST
+801 YAKKAFTAENISSK
-815 DFTVTDI
+815 DFTVTDT

-832 SKISMKAVK
+832 SKISMTAVN
-841 QVQIFSLEFTLGE
+841 QVQIYSLEFTLGD

>member
-102 ITFTGNGTVKITA
+102 ITFTGNGSIKITA

-135 TIAEAKAASSDLNNL
+135 TIAEAKAATSDLNNL

-169 TTGGAYIYNWSF
+169 STGGAYIYNWSF

-202 AFIVHSNSKDKN
+202 AFIVHSTN
-214 GNQNERGLQI
+214 GGERGLQI

-231 RERVSGT
+231 KERVNGT

-245 EVEAMKPIEL
+245 EVEAMEPIEL
-255 DEAGYK
+255 DEAGFK

-279 SGNPK
+279 SGKPSK
-284 EKGVNVKFKLGNT
+284 STGVNVKFKLGNT
-297 DIVLRTDKY
+297 DIVLRTDSY
-306 DPASPSDTLVTG
+306 DPAVPSDTLVAG

-345 EADAKPLEVSYTG
+345 EADSKPLEVSYTG
-358 NAYVGQK
+358 NAYVGEF
-365 VTLETTASGV
+365 VNLVTTASGV
-375 KVTEGVTYTIEEGID
+375 KVTEGVTYTIEEGSN

-421 AEVTINATALALSK
+421 AEVTINATALTLSK
-435 LSELK
+435 LSALK
-440 SMTSGKVKSRGYV
+440 SMTTGKVKSRGYV

-460 RIDYGLYDKVFIADG
+460 RSDSGLYDKVFIADG

-482 KVKPEQLTGINVGDL
+482 KVQPEQLTGINVGDL
-497 IEFTGDISHFPNGSV
+497 IEFTGDIQHYKQADV
-512 TTYETRNNVITKLT
+512 TTYETAHNVITKLT
-526 EADPSIVKPTAT
+526 EADSSIVKPTAT
-538 ELTSSSATFT
+538 ELTSSSAAFT
-548 FGQDNISKAYK
+548 FGQANISKAYK
-559 INQGVVISN
+559 INQAVVISN
-568 TEDSSGNM
+568 TEDSKGNM

-583 SNEYDL
+583 SNEYEL
-589 FMDSRDYEI
+589 FMDSRDYDI
-598 TKDPFTKLTVGTV
+598 TKDPFTKLKAGAA
-611 FNANVFAAAS
+611 FNADVFAAAT
-621 NFFCPSNIEII
+621 NFFCPSNIEITGE
-632 SQQEVL
+632 QEVL
-638 TMDKEKA
+638 TLDKKEG
-645 EINIHGNDKTLQ
+645 EINIRGNDKTLQ

-697 IITAKKSETLSVQAK
+697 IITAKKSETLYAQAK

-718 NITKVKVSFNS
+718 NITKVTVSFSS
-729 DIADLLTIDDSAK
+729 DIADLLTIDNSAK

-749 GITFLIKQEGSPTP
+749 GITFLIKKKDSPTP

-769 YLSSSNS
+769 YLSRNS
-776 LRFYQGYSMEISVA
+776 LRFYKGYSMEISVA

-801 YAKKAFTAKNISST
+801 YAKKAFTADNISSN

-832 SKISMKAVK
+832 SKISMTAVS
-841 QVQIFSLEFTLGE
+841 QVQIYSLEFTLGD

>member
-102 ITFTGNGTVKITA
+102 ITFTGNGSIKITA

-135 TIAEAKAASSDLNNL
+135 TIAEAKAANSNANKL

-158 ASLGKSAYISD
+158 ASLGTSAYISD
-169 TTGGAYIYNWSF
+169 STGGAYIYNWLF
-181 NSADTAITNKSFTVG
+181 NNADTAITNKSFTVG

-202 AFIVHSNSKDKN
+202 AFIVHSTN
-214 GNQNERGLQI
+214 GGERGLQI
-224 SNWNSEK
+224 SNYNREK
-231 RERVSGT
+231 EERVNGT

-245 EVEAMKPIEL
+245 EVEAMEPIEL
-255 DEAGYK
+255 DEAGFK

-279 SGNPK
+279 SGKPSK
-284 EKGVNVKFKLGNT
+284 GTGVNVKFKLGNT
-297 DIVLRTDKY
+297 DIVLRTDIY
-306 DPASPSDTLVTG
+306 DPAVPSDTLVTG

-482 KVKPEQLTGINVGDL
+482 KVQPEQLTGIKVGDL
-497 IEFTGDISHFPNGSV
+497 IEFTGDISHYANGSV
-512 TTYETRNNVITKLT
+512 TTYETKNNVITKLT

-538 ELTSSSATFT
+538 ELTSSSAAFA

-583 SNEYDL
+583 SYEYDL
-589 FMDSRDYEI
+589 FMDSRDYDI
-598 TKDPFTKLTVGTV
+598 TKDPFTKLTAGAV
-611 FNANVFAAAS
+611 FNADVFAAAT
-621 NFFCPSNIEII
+621 NFFCPSNIEIV
-632 SQQEVL
+632 SQQEML

-697 IITAKKSETLSVQAK
+697 IITAKKSETLKAQAK
-712 ITVVDE
+712 ITVVNE
-718 NITKVKVSFNS
+718 NITTVTVSFNS
-729 DIADLLTIDDSAK
+729 DIANLLTIDDSAK
-742 TATLTTQ
+742 TATFTTK
-749 GITFLIKQEGSPTP
+749 GITFLIKQEDSPTP
-763 LSQMKD
+763 ISDVKK
-769 YLSSSNS
+769 YLSKNS

-790 SGTIKAIKPDS
+790 SGTIKAISPDS
-801 YAKKAFTAKNISST
+801 FSSKAFTKDSISST
-815 DFTVTDI
+815 DFTVTDT
-822 DTVSMKNTTS
+822 DTVSMNNTTS
-832 SKISMKAVK
+832 SKISMTAKS
-841 QVQIFSLEFTLGE
+841 QVRIFSLEFTLGE

>member
-102 ITFTGNGTVKITA
+102 ITFTGNGSIKITA

-120 TIEKTVEVAEGEHIY
+120 KIEKTVEVAEGEHIY
-135 TIAEAKAASSDLNNL
+135 TIAEAKAATSNANNL

-158 ASLGKSAYISD
+158 ASLGTSAYISD
-169 TTGGAYIYNWSF
+169 STGGAYIYNWSF
-181 NSADTAITNKSFTVG
+181 NNADTAITNKSFTVG

-202 AFIVHSNSKDKN
+202 AFIVHSNKKDKN
-214 GNQNERGLQI
+214 GNQIERGLQI
-224 SNWNSEK
+224 SNYNSGS
-231 RERVSGT
+231 RVNGT

-245 EVEAMKPIEL
+245 EVEAMEPIEL
-255 DEAGYK
+255 DEAGFK

-279 SGNPK
+279 SGKPS
-284 EKGVNVKFKLGNT
+284 KGTGVDVKFKLGNT
-297 DIVLRTDKY
+297 DITLRTDKF
-306 DPASPSDTLVTG
+306 DPAAPSDTLVTG

-345 EADAKPLEVSYTG
+345 EADAKPLEVSYIG

-375 KVTEGVTYTIEEGID
+375 KVTEGVTYTIEEGSD

-460 RIDYGLYDKVFIADG
+460 RIDSGLYDKVFIADG

-497 IEFTGDISHFPNGSV
+497 IEFTGDIQHYKQGDV

-526 EADPSIVKPTAT
+526 EADPSIIKPTAT
-538 ELTSSSATFT
+538 ELTSSSAAFA
-548 FGQDNISKAYK
+548 FGQANISKAYK
-559 INQGVVISN
+559 INQGVVVSN

-583 SNEYDL
+583 SNEYEL
-589 FMDSRDYEI
+589 FMDSRDYDI
-598 TKDPFTKLTVGTV
+598 TKDPFTKLTAGAV
-611 FNANVFAAAS
+611 FNADVFAAAS
-621 NFFCPSNIEII
+621 NFFCPSNIEIT

-638 TMDKEKA
+638 TLDKE
-645 EINIHGNDKTLQ
+645 EGTINIHGNNKTLQ
-657 LNATYTGGS
+657 LNATYGGT
-666 NTDPIVWSSS
+666 NTAPIVWSSS
-676 AESVATVD
+676 VESVATVN

-712 ITVVDE
+712 ITVVDV
-718 NITKVKVSFNS
+718 NITKVTISASDLTKMGTAGAVNQEVKGIKFEISNGIVNVANIRVYQGQTLKLTSNIGLMTKVVFTCTASG
-729 DIADLLTIDDSAK
+729 DAK
-742 TATLTTQ
+742 YGPGCFTGTNYTAGEEQTGTWELAAGASSLTLTASKKQVRITQ
-749 GITFLIKQEGSPTP
+749 
-763 LSQMKD
+763 
-769 YLSSSNS
+769 
-776 LRFYQGYSMEISVA
+776 MEISYIPSA
-790 SGTIKAIKPDS
+790 
-801 YAKKAFTAKNISST
+801 
-815 DFTVTDI
+815 
-822 DTVSMKNTTS
+822 
-832 SKISMKAVK
+832 
-841 QVQIFSLEFTLGE
+841 E

>member
-102 ITFTGNGTVKITA
+102 ITFTGNGSIKITA

-135 TIAEAKAASSDLNNL
+135 TIAEAKAATSNANNL

-169 TTGGAYIYNWSF
+169 STGGAYIYNWSF
-181 NSADTAITNKSFTVG
+181 NNADTAITNKSFTVG

-202 AFIVHSNSKDKN
+202 AFIVHSTN
-214 GNQNERGLQI
+214 GGERGLQI

-231 RERVSGT
+231 KERVNGT

-245 EVEAMKPIEL
+245 EVEAMEPIEL
-255 DEAGYK
+255 DEAGFK

-279 SGNPK
+279 SGKPSK
-284 EKGVNVKFKLGNT
+284 GTGVNVKFKLGNT
-297 DIVLRTDKY
+297 DIVLRTDSY
-306 DPASPSDTLVTG
+306 DPAAPSDTLVAG
-318 KKYKITAPLSWF
+318 KTYKITAPLSWF

-358 NAYVGQK
+358 NAYVGEI
-365 VTLETTASGV
+365 VNLETTASGV
-375 KVTEGVTYTIEEGID
+375 KVTEGVTYTIEEGSN

-421 AEVTINATALALSK
+421 AEVTINATALTLSK
-435 LSELK
+435 LSALK
-440 SMTSGKVKSRGYV
+440 SMTTGKVKSRGYV

-460 RIDYGLYDKVFIADG
+460 RSDSGLYDKVFIADG

-482 KVKPEQLTGINVGDL
+482 KVQPEQLTGINVGDL
-497 IEFTGDISHFPNGSV
+497 IEFTGDIQHYKQADV
-512 TTYETRNNVITKLT
+512 TTYETAHNVITKLT
-526 EADPSIVKPTAT
+526 EADSSIVKPTAT
-538 ELTSSSATFT
+538 ELTSSSAAFT
-548 FGQDNISKAYK
+548 FGQANISKAYK
-559 INQGVVISN
+559 INQAVVISN
-568 TEDSSGNM
+568 TEDSKGNM

-583 SNEYDL
+583 SNEYEL
-589 FMDSRDYEI
+589 FMDSRDYDI
-598 TKDPFTKLTVGTV
+598 TKDPFTKLKAGAV
-611 FNANVFAAAS
+611 FNADVFAAAS
-621 NFFCPSNIEII
+621 NFFCPSNIDITGE
-632 SQQEVL
+632 QEVL
-638 TMDKEKA
+638 TLDKKEG
-645 EINIHGNDKTLQ
+645 EINIRGNDKTLQ

-697 IITAKKSETLSVQAK
+697 IITAKKSETLKAQAK

-718 NITKVKVSFNS
+718 NITKVTVSFSS
-729 DIADLLTIDDSAK
+729 DIADLLTIDNSAK

-749 GITFLIKQEGSPTP
+749 GITFLIKQEDSPTP

-769 YLSSSNS
+769 YLSRNS
-776 LRFYQGYSMEISVA
+776 LRFYKGYSMEISVA

-801 YAKKAFTAKNISST
+801 YAKKAFTANNISSN

-832 SKISMKAVK
+832 SKISMTAVS
-841 QVQIFSLEFTLGE
+841 QVQIYSLEFTLGD

>member
-29 NNPSQPSN
+29 SSQPSN
-37 NPTTPSN
+37 NPTTPST

-79 IVEQASVVYSVDD
+79 IVEQASVVYSVND

-102 ITFTGNGTVKITA
+102 ITFTGNGSVKITA

-135 TIAEAKAASSDLNNL
+135 TIAEAKAAKSDLNNL

-169 TTGGAYIYNWSF
+169 ATGGAYIYNWSF
-181 NSADTAITNKSFTVG
+181 NNADTAITNKSFTVG

-202 AFIVHSNSKDKN
+202 AFIVHSTN
-214 GNQNERGLQI
+214 GGERGLQI

-231 RERVSGT
+231 KERVSGT

-255 DEAGYK
+255 DEAGFK

-279 SGNPK
+279 SGKPSK
-284 EKGVNVKFKLGNT
+284 GTGVNVKFKLGNT
-297 DIVLRTDKY
+297 DIVLRTDSY
-306 DPASPSDTLVTG
+306 DPAVPSDTLVTG

-345 EADAKPLEVSYTG
+345 DADSKPLEVSYTG
-358 NAYVGQK
+358 NAYVGEI
-365 VTLETTASGV
+365 VNLETTASGV
-375 KVTEGVTYTIEEGID
+375 KVTEGVTYTIEEGSN

-421 AEVTINATALALSK
+421 AEVTINATALTLSK

-440 SMTSGKVKSRGYV
+440 LMTTGKVKSRGYV

-460 RIDYGLYDKVFIADG
+460 RSDSGLYDKVFVADG

-482 KVKPEQLTGINVGDL
+482 KVQPEQLTGINVGDL
-497 IEFTGDISHFPNGSV
+497 IEFTGDIQHYKQGDV
-512 TTYETRNNVITKLT
+512 TTYETAHNVITKLT
-526 EADPSIVKPTAT
+526 EADSSIVKPTAT
-538 ELTSSSATFT
+538 ELTSSSAAFT

-559 INQGVVISN
+559 INHGVVVSN
-568 TEDSSGNM
+568 TEDSKGNM

-583 SNEYDL
+583 SNEYEL
-589 FMDSRDYEI
+589 FMDSRDYDI
-598 TKDPFTKLTVGTV
+598 TKDPFTKLKAGAV
-611 FNANVFAAAS
+611 FNADVFAAAT
-621 NFFCPSNIEII
+621 NFFCPSNIEITGE
-632 SQQEVL
+632 QEVL
-638 TMDKEKA
+638 TLDKKEG
-645 EINIHGNDKTLQ
+645 EINIRGNDKTLQ
-657 LNATYTGGS
+657 LNANYTGT
-666 NTDPIVWSSS
+666 NTGAIAWSSS

-697 IITAKKSETLSVQAK
+697 TITAKKSETLYAQAK

-718 NITKVKVSFNS
+718 NITKVTVSFNS
-729 DIADLLTIDDSAK
+729 EIANIFTIDDSAK
-742 TATLTTQ
+742 TATFTTQ
-749 GITFLIKQEGSPTP
+749 GITFLINKRGSPTP

-769 YLSSSNS
+769 YLKKNS
-776 LRFYQGYSMEISVA
+776 LRFYKGYSMEISVA

-801 YAKKAFTAKNISST
+801 YAKKAFTAENISST
-815 DFTVTDI
+815 DFTVTDT
-822 DTVSMKNTTS
+822 DTVSMNNTTS
-832 SKISMKAVK
+832 SKISMSAVS
-841 QVQIFSLEFTLGE
+841 QVQIYSLEFTLGE

>member
-1 MKKMKKSK
+1 MKKSK

-102 ITFTGNGTVKITA
+102 ITFTGNGSIKITA

-135 TIAEAKAASSDLNNL
+135 TIAEAKAATSDMNNL

-169 TTGGAYIYNWSF
+169 STGGAYIYNWSF
-181 NSADTAITNKSFTVG
+181 NNADTAITNKSFTVG

-202 AFIVHSNSKDKN
+202 AFIVHSNN
-214 GNQNERGLQI
+214 GGERGLQI

-231 RERVSGT
+231 KERVNGT

-279 SGNPK
+279 SGKPS
-284 EKGVNVKFKLGNT
+284 KGTGANVKFKLGNT
-297 DIVLRTDKY
+297 DIVLRTDKS
-306 DPASPSDTLVTG
+306 DPAAPSDTLVAG
-318 KKYKITAPLSWF
+318 KTYKITAPLSWF

-358 NAYVGQK
+358 NAYVGK
-365 VTLETTASGV
+365 EVTLVTTANGV
-375 KVTEGVTYTIEEGID
+375 KVTEGVTYTIEEGSD
-390 LASLENGVLT
+390 LASLENDVLT

-421 AEVTINATALALSK
+421 AEVTINATVLALSK

-453 MGYTGTP
+453 MGHTGTP
-460 RIDYGLYDKVFIADG
+460 RSDYGLYDKVFIADG

-482 KVKPEQLTGINVGDL
+482 KVQPEQLTGIKVGDL
-497 IEFTGDISHFPNGSV
+497 IEFTGDISHFPKGSV
-512 TTYETRNNVITKLT
+512 TTYETKNNVITKLT

-559 INQGVVISN
+559 INQCVVISN
-568 TEDSSGNM
+568 TEDSRGNM

-776 LRFYQGYSMEISVA
+776 LRFYQGYSMEFSVA
-790 SGTIKAIKPDS
+790 SGTIKAISPDS
-801 YAKKAFTAKNISST
+801 NPSKPFTKGSISSN

-822 DTVSMKNTTS
+822 DTVSMINTTS
-832 SKISMKAVK
+832 SKISMKAEK
-841 QVQIFSLEFTLGE
+841 QVIINSLEFTLGN

>member
-102 ITFTGNGTVKITA
+102 ITFTGNGSIKITA

-120 TIEKTVEVAEGEHIY
+120 TIEKTVEVAKGEHIY
-135 TIAEAKAASSDLNNL
+135 TIAEAKAATSDMNNL

-169 TTGGAYIYNWSF
+169 STGGAYIYNWSF
-181 NSADTAITNKSFTVG
+181 NNADTAITNKSFTVG

-202 AFIVHSNSKDKN
+202 AFIVHSNN
-214 GNQNERGLQI
+214 GGERGLQI

-231 RERVSGT
+231 KERVNGT

-306 DPASPSDTLVTG
+306 DPASPSDTLVAG

-358 NAYVGQK
+358 NAYVGK
-365 VTLETTASGV
+365 EVTLVTTANGV
-375 KVTEGVTYTIEEGID
+375 KVTEGVTYTIEEGSD
-390 LASLENGVLT
+390 LASLENDVLT

-453 MGYTGTP
+453 MGHTGTP
-460 RIDYGLYDKVFIADG
+460 RSDYGLYDKVFVADG

-482 KVKPEQLTGINVGDL
+482 KVQPEQLTGIKVGDL
-497 IEFTGDISHFPNGSV
+497 IEFTGDISHYANGSV
-512 TTYETRNNVITKLT
+512 TTYETKNNVITKLT
-526 EADPSIVKPTAT
+526 EADSSIVKPTAT
-538 ELTSSSATFT
+538 ELTSTSAAFA
-548 FGQDNISKAYK
+548 FGQANISKAYK
-559 INQGVVISN
+559 INQGVVVSN

-589 FMDSRDYEI
+589 FIDSRDYDI
-598 TKDPFTKLTVGTV
+598 TKDPFTKLIVGAV
-611 FNANVFAAAS
+611 FNANVFAAAT
-621 NFFCPSNIEII
+621 NFFCPSNIEIT
-632 SQQEVL
+632 SWQEVF

-657 LNATYTGGS
+657 LNATYHGS

-697 IITAKKSETLSVQAK
+697 IITAKKSETLKVQAK
-712 ITVVDE
+712 ITVVDV
-718 NITKVKVSFNS
+718 NITKVTVAFNS
-729 DIADLLTIDDSAK
+729 EIANLLTIDDSAK

-749 GITFLIKQEGSPTP
+749 GITFLIKQEGSNTP

-769 YLSSSNS
+769 YLSRNS
-776 LRFYQGYSMEISVA
+776 LRFYKGYSMEISVA

-801 YAKKAFTAKNISST
+801 YAKKAFTADNISSD

-832 SKISMKAVK
+832 SKISMKAEN

>member
-29 NNPSQPSN
+29 SSQPSS

-102 ITFTGNGTVKITA
+102 ITFTGNGSIKITA

-135 TIAEAKAASSDLNNL
+135 TIAEAKAASSDASHL

-158 ASLGKSAYISD
+158 ASLGTSAYISD

-181 NSADTAITNKSFTVG
+181 NNADTAITNKAFTVG

-202 AFIVHSNSKDKN
+202 AFIVHSNKKDKN
-214 GNQNERGLQI
+214 GNQIERGLQI
-224 SNWNSEK
+224 SNYNSGS
-231 RERVSGT
+231 RVNGT

-279 SGNPK
+279 SGKPS
-284 EKGVNVKFKLGNT
+284 KGTGVDVKFKLGNT
-297 DIVLRTDKY
+297 DIVLRTDKF
-306 DPASPSDTLVTG
+306 DPAAPSDTLVAG

-345 EADAKPLEVSYTG
+345 EADSKPLEVSYTG
-358 NAYVGQK
+358 DAYVGEF
-365 VTLETTASGV
+365 VNLVTTASGV
-375 KVTEGVTYTIEEGID
+375 KVTEGVTYTIEEGSN
-390 LASLENGVLT
+390 LASLANGVLT

-421 AEVTINATALALSK
+421 AEVTINATVLTLSK

-440 SMTSGKVKSRGYV
+440 SMTTGKVKSRGYV

-460 RIDYGLYDKVFIADG
+460 RIDSGLYDKVFIADG
-475 EDYFILY
+475 ENYFILY
-482 KVKPEQLTGINVGDL
+482 KVLPEQLTGINVGDL
-497 IEFTGDISHFPNGSV
+497 IEFTGYIQHYKQADV
-512 TTYETRNNVITKLT
+512 TTYETVTNVITKLT
-526 EADPSIVKPTAT
+526 EADSSIVKPTAT
-538 ELTSSSATFT
+538 ELTSSSAAFT
-548 FGQDNISKAYK
+548 FGQANISKAYK

-568 TEDSSGNM
+568 TKDSKGNM

-589 FMDSRDYEI
+589 FMDSRDYDI
-598 TKDPFTKLTVGTV
+598 TKDPFTNLKVGAV

-621 NFFCPSNIEII
+621 NFFCPSNIEI
-632 SQQEVL
+632 SGQQEVL
-638 TMDKEKA
+638 TMDKKEGT
-645 EINIHGNDKTLQ
+645 INIHGDDKTLQ
-657 LNATYTGGS
+657 LKATYTGS
-666 NTDPIVWSSS
+666 NTGAITWSSS
-676 AESVATVD
+676 VESVATVD

-697 IITAKKSETLSVQAK
+697 IITAKKSETLYAQAK
-712 ITVVDE
+712 ITVVDKNVTTVTIKPTDFGLTDVQKTNVDKTIKGLNFKISGSNTSGVCTFKADCFGIYKGNKIEISSTLGLINKVIFTCKANGTAKYGPGNFTGANYTAGTE
-718 NITKVKVSFNS
+718 NTGIWELAAGASSLSLTAFKAQVRIT
-729 DIADLLTIDDSAK
+729 
-742 TATLTTQ
+742 Q
-749 GITFLIKQEGSPTP
+749 
-763 LSQMKD
+763 
-769 YLSSSNS
+769 
-776 LRFYQGYSMEISVA
+776 MEISYI
-790 SGTIKAIKPDS
+790 S
-801 YAKKAFTAKNISST
+801 TA
-815 DFTVTDI
+815 
-822 DTVSMKNTTS
+822 
-832 SKISMKAVK
+832 
-841 QVQIFSLEFTLGE
+841 E

>member
-1 MKKMKKSK
+1 MKKSK

-102 ITFTGNGTVKITA
+102 ITFTGNGSVKITA

-135 TIAEAKAASSDLNNL
+135 TIAEAKAATSDANNL

-158 ASLGKSAYISD
+158 ASLGTSAYISD
-169 TTGGAYIYNWSF
+169 STGGAYIYNWSF
-181 NSADTAITNKSFTVG
+181 NNADTAITNKSFTVG

-202 AFIVHSNSKDKN
+202 AFIIHSNKKDKN
-214 GNQNERGLQI
+214 GNQIERGLQI
-224 SNWNSEK
+224 SNYNSGS
-231 RERVSGT
+231 RVSGT

-279 SGNPK
+279 SGKPSK
-284 EKGVNVKFKLGNT
+284 GTGVNVKFKLGNT
-297 DIVLRTDKY
+297 DIVLRTDKF
-306 DPASPSDTLVTG
+306 DPAAPSDTLVAG

-330 NGAQFAYASSGVSIV
+330 NGSQFAYASSGVSIV

-358 NAYVGQK
+358 NAYVGK
-365 VTLETTASGV
+365 EVTLVTTASGV
-375 KVTEGVTYTIEEGID
+375 KVTEGVTYTIEEGSN
-390 LASLENGVLT
+390 LASLENSVLT

-460 RIDYGLYDKVFIADG
+460 RSDYGLYDKVFVADG

-482 KVKPEQLTGINVGDL
+482 KVQPKQLTGIKVGDL
-497 IEFTGDISHFPNGSV
+497 IEFTGDISHHPNGSV
-512 TTYETRNNVITKLT
+512 TTYETKNNVITKLT
-526 EADPSIVKPTAT
+526 EADSSIVKPTAT
-538 ELTSSSATFT
+538 ELTSTSAAFA
-548 FGQDNISKAYK
+548 FGQANISKAFK
-559 INQGVVISN
+559 INQGVVVSN

-583 SNEYDL
+583 SNEYEL
-589 FMDSRDYEI
+589 FMDSRDYDI
-598 TKDPFTKLTVGTV
+598 TKDPFTKLTAGAV
-611 FNANVFAAAS
+611 FNADVFAAAT
-621 NFFCPSNIEII
+621 NFFCPSNIEIT
-632 SQQEVL
+632 SQQEVF

-657 LNATYTGGS
+657 LNATYHGS

-697 IITAKKSETLSVQAK
+697 TITAKKSETLKVQAT

-718 NITKVKVSFNS
+718 NITTVTVSFTS
-729 DIADLLTIDDSAK
+729 EIADLLTIDDSAK

-749 GITFLIKQEGSPTP
+749 GITFLIKQEGSNTP
-763 LSQMKD
+763 LSQMKE
-769 YLSSSNS
+769 YLSKNS
-776 LRFYQGYSMEISVA
+776 LRFYKGYSMEISVA

-801 YAKKAFTAKNISST
+801 DAKKAFTADNISSD

-832 SKISMKAVK
+832 SKISMKAK
-841 QVQIFSLEFTLGE
+841 NQVQIFSLEFTLGE

>member
-29 NNPSQPSN
+29 SSQPSN

-102 ITFTGNGTVKITA
+102 ITFTGNGSIKITA

-135 TIAEAKAASSDLNNL
+135 TIAEAKAASSDASHL

-158 ASLGKSAYISD
+158 ASLGTSAYISD
-169 TTGGAYIYNWSF
+169 STGGAYIYNWSF
-181 NSADTAITNKSFTVG
+181 NNADTAITNKAFTVG

-202 AFIVHSNSKDKN
+202 AFIVHSNKKDKN
-214 GNQNERGLQI
+214 GNQIERGLQI
-224 SNWNSEK
+224 SNYNSG
-231 RERVSGT
+231 RVDGT

-279 SGNPK
+279 SGKPSK
-284 EKGVNVKFKLGNT
+284 GKGVDVKFKLGNT
-297 DIVLRTDKY
+297 DIVLRTDKF
-306 DPASPSDTLVTG
+306 DPAAPSDTLVAG

-358 NAYVGQK
+358 NTNVGDK
-365 VTLETTASGV
+365 VTLVTTASGV
-375 KVTEGVTYTIEEGID
+375 KVTEGVTYTIEEGSD

-421 AEVTINATALALSK
+421 AEVTINATSLTLSK
-435 LSELK
+435 LSKLK

-460 RIDYGLYDKVFIADG
+460 RSDSGLYDKVFIADG

-482 KVKPEQLTGINVGDL
+482 KVQPEQLTGINVGDL

-512 TTYETRNNVITKLT
+512 TTYETKYNVITKLT
-526 EADPSIVKPTAT
+526 EADSSIVKPTAT
-538 ELTSSSATFT
+538 ELTSSSAAFA
-548 FGQDNISKAYK
+548 FGQANISKAYK
-559 INQGVVISN
+559 INQGVVTSN
-568 TEDSSGNM
+568 TKDSSGNM

-583 SNEYDL
+583 SNEYEL
-589 FMDSRDYEI
+589 FMDSRDYDI
-598 TKDPFTKLTVGTV
+598 TKDTFTKLTAGAV
-611 FNANVFAAAS
+611 FNANVFAAAT
-621 NFFCPSNIEII
+621 NFFCPSNIEIT

-638 TMDKEKA
+638 TMDKKEGT
-645 EINIHGNDKTLQ
+645 INIHGDDKTLQ
-657 LNATYTGGS
+657 LNATYAGGS

-697 IITAKKSETLSVQAK
+697 TITAKKSETLSVQAK

-718 NITKVKVSFNS
+718 NNAKVKVSFNS
-729 DIADLLTIDDSAK
+729 DINDLFIVDDSAK

-749 GITFLIKQEGSPTP
+749 GITFLIKQGSSNISP
-763 LSQMKD
+763 SQIKR
-769 YLSSSNS
+769 YLSNGS
-776 LRFYQGYSMEISVA
+776 LRFYKDYSMEISVA
-790 SGTIKAIKPDS
+790 SGTIKAISPISDS
-801 YAKKAFTAKNISST
+801 SKAFTKENISSN
-815 DFTVTDI
+815 DFTVTGN

-832 SKISMKAVK
+832 SKISMTALNQVK
-841 QVQIFSLEFTLGE
+841 IFSLEFTLGD

>member
-15 LAVLSIGLVSCGNE
+15 LAVLSIGLVSCGN
-29 NNPSQPSN
+29 QQQ
-37 NPTTPSN
+37 PSN
-44 NSQTPSVK
+44 NSQTASVK
-52 NSYTFDVNGELK
+52 NPYTFDVNGELK

-102 ITFTGNGTVKITA
+102 ITFTGSGSVKITA

-135 TIAEAKAASSDLNNL
+135 TIAEAKAAKSDMNNL

-169 TTGGAYIYNWSF
+169 STGGAYIYNWSF
-181 NSADTAITNKSFTVG
+181 NDADTAITNKSFTVG

-202 AFIVHSNSKDKN
+202 AFIVHSTN
-214 GNQNERGLQI
+214 GGERGLQI
-224 SNWNSEK
+224 SNWNSGS
-231 RERVSGT
+231 RVNGT

-306 DPASPSDTLVTG
+306 DPASPSDTLVAG

-345 EADAKPLEVSYTG
+345 EADSEPLEVSYTG
-358 NAYVGQK
+358 DAYVGEF
-365 VTLETTASGV
+365 VNLVTTASGV
-375 KVTEGVTYTIEEGID
+375 KVTEGVTYTIEEGSN
-390 LASLENGVLT
+390 LASLANGVLT

-421 AEVTINATALALSK
+421 AEVTINATNLTLSK

-440 SMTSGKVKSRGYV
+440 SMTEGKKVKSRGYV
-453 MGYTGTP
+453 MGYTETP
-460 RIDYGLYDKVFIADG
+460 RSDSEPELYDKVFVADG

-482 KVKPEQLTGINVGDL
+482 KVLPEQLTGINVGDL
-497 IEFTGDISHFPNGSV
+497 IEFTGYIKKFKQSDV
-512 TTYETRNNVITKLT
+512 TTYETTTNVITKLT
-526 EADPSIVKPTAT
+526 ETDSSIVKPTAT
-538 ELTSSSATFT
+538 ELTSSSAAFT

-559 INQGVVISN
+559 INHGVVISN
-568 TEDSSGNM
+568 TKNSSGNM

-583 SNEYDL
+583 LNEYEL
-589 FMDSRDYEI
+589 FMDKRDYDI
-598 TKDPFTKLTVGTV
+598 TKDPFTKLIPGAV
-611 FNANVFAAAS
+611 FNANVFAAAT
-621 NFFCPSNIEII
+621 NFFCPSNIEITGE
-632 SQQEVL
+632 QEVL
-638 TMDKEKA
+638 IMDKKEGT
-645 EINIHGNDKTLQ
+645 INIHGNDKTLQ
-657 LNATYTGGS
+657 LNATYAGGT

-676 AESVATVD
+676 VESVATVD
-684 QNGLV
+684 KNGLV
-689 TGVAVGET
+689 TAFAVGET

-718 NITKVKVSFNS
+718 KITKV
-729 DIADLLTIDDSAK
+729 TI
-742 TATLTTQ
+742 
-749 GITFLIKQEGSPTP
+749 
-763 LSQMKD
+763 
-769 YLSSSNS
+769 SSSDLTVTETGAVNQEVKGIKIEISTGLINVANIRVYKGQTLKLTSNIGLMTKVVFTCTASGEAKYGPGNFEGTNYTAGKGKTGTWELTAGASS
-776 LRFYQGYSMEISVA
+776 LSLTAEANQVRITQMEISYIPSA
-790 SGTIKAIKPDS
+790 
-801 YAKKAFTAKNISST
+801 
-815 DFTVTDI
+815 
-822 DTVSMKNTTS
+822 
-832 SKISMKAVK
+832 
-841 QVQIFSLEFTLGE
+841 E

>member
-29 NNPSQPSN
+29 NNPSQQPSN
-37 NPTTPSN
+37 NTTTPSN

-102 ITFTGNGTVKITA
+102 ITFTGNGSIKITA

-135 TIAEAKAASSDLNNL
+135 TIAEAKAAKSDLNNL

-181 NSADTAITNKSFTVG
+181 NNADTAITNKAFTVG

-202 AFIVHSNSKDKN
+202 AFIVHSTN
-214 GNQNERGLQI
+214 GGERGLQI

-231 RERVSGT
+231 KERVSGT

-255 DEAGYK
+255 DEAGFK
-261 ALTYDKVGN
+261 ALTSDKVGN

-279 SGNPK
+279 SGKPSK
-284 EKGVNVKFKLGNT
+284 GTGVNVKFKLGNT
-297 DIVLRTDKY
+297 DIVLRTDSY
-306 DPASPSDTLVTG
+306 DPAVPSDTLVTG

-345 EADAKPLEVSYTG
+345 DADSKPLEVSYTG
-358 NAYVGQK
+358 NAYVGEM
-365 VTLETTASGV
+365 VNLETTASGV
-375 KVTEGVTYTIEEGID
+375 KVTEGVTYTIEEGSN

-421 AEVTINATALALSK
+421 AEVTINATALTLSK

-440 SMTSGKVKSRGYV
+440 SKTTGKVKSRGYV

-460 RIDYGLYDKVFIADG
+460 RSDSGLYDKVFVADG

-482 KVKPEQLTGINVGDL
+482 KVLPEQLAGINVGDL
-497 IEFTGDISHFPNGSV
+497 IEFTGDIQHYKQADV
-512 TTYETRNNVITKLT
+512 TTYETAHNVITKLT
-526 EADPSIVKPTAT
+526 EADSSIVKPTAT
-538 ELTSSSATFT
+538 ELTSSSAAFA
-548 FGQDNISKAYK
+548 FGQANISKAYK
-559 INQGVVISN
+559 INQGVVVSN
-568 TEDSSGNM
+568 TKDSKGNM

-589 FMDSRDYEI
+589 FMDSRDYDI
-598 TKDPFTKLTVGTV
+598 TKDSFTKLTAGAV
-611 FNANVFAAAS
+611 FNADVFAAAT
-621 NFFCPSNIEII
+621 NFFCPSNIEIT
-632 SQQEVL
+632 SQQEVF

-657 LNATYTGGS
+657 LNATYHGS

-676 AESVATVD
+676 AESVATVN

-697 IITAKKSETLSVQAK
+697 IITAKKSETLKVQAK

-718 NITKVKVSFNS
+718 NLTKVTVSFKS
-729 DIADLLTIDDSAK
+729 EIADLLTIDDSAK

-749 GITFLIKQEGSPTP
+749 GITFLIKQEGSNTP

-769 YLSSSNS
+769 YLSRNS
-776 LRFYQGYSMEISVA
+776 LRFYKGYSMEISVA

-801 YAKKAFTAKNISST
+801 YAKKAFTADNISSN

-832 SKISMKAVK
+832 SKISMTAEN

>member
-102 ITFTGNGTVKITA
+102 ITFTGNGSIKITA

-120 TIEKTVEVAEGEHIY
+120 TIEKTVEVAKGEHIY
-135 TIAEAKAASSDLNNL
+135 TIAEAKAATSDMNNL

-169 TTGGAYIYNWSF
+169 STGGAYIYNWLF
-181 NSADTAITNKSFTVG
+181 NNADTAITNKSFTVG

-202 AFIVHSNSKDKN
+202 AFIVHSNN
-214 GNQNERGLQI
+214 GGERGLQI

-231 RERVSGT
+231 KERVNGT

-297 DIVLRTDKY
+297 DIVLRTDRN
-306 DPASPSDTLVTG
+306 DPASPSDTLVAG

-358 NAYVGQK
+358 NAYVGK
-365 VTLETTASGV
+365 EVTLVTTANGV
-375 KVTEGVTYTIEEGID
+375 KVTEGVTYTIEEGSD
-390 LASLENGVLT
+390 LASLENDVLT

-453 MGYTGTP
+453 MGHTGTP
-460 RIDYGLYDKVFIADG
+460 RSDYGLYDKVFVADG

-482 KVKPEQLTGINVGDL
+482 KVQPEQLTGIKVGDL
-497 IEFTGDISHFPNGSV
+497 IEFTGDISHYANGSV
-512 TTYETRNNVITKLT
+512 TTYETKNNVITKLT
-526 EADPSIVKPTAT
+526 EADSSIVKPTAT
-538 ELTSSSATFT
+538 ELTSTSAAFA
-548 FGQDNISKAYK
+548 FGQANISKAYK
-559 INQGVVISN
+559 INQGVVVSN

-589 FMDSRDYEI
+589 FIDSRDYDI
-598 TKDPFTKLTVGTV
+598 TKDPFTKLIVGAV
-611 FNANVFAAAS
+611 FNANVFAAAT
-621 NFFCPSNIEII
+621 NFFCPSNIEIT
-632 SQQEVL
+632 SQQEVF

-657 LNATYTGGS
+657 LNATYHGS

-684 QNGLV
+684 QNGFV

-697 IITAKKSETLSVQAK
+697 IITAKKSETLKVQAK
-712 ITVVDE
+712 ITVVDV
-718 NITKVKVSFNS
+718 NITKVTVAFNS
-729 DIADLLTIDDSAK
+729 EIANLLTIDDSAK

-749 GITFLIKQEGSPTP
+749 GITFLIKQEGSNTP

-769 YLSSSNS
+769 YLSRNS
-776 LRFYQGYSMEISVA
+776 LRFYKGYSMEISVA

-801 YAKKAFTAKNISST
+801 YAKKAFTADNISSD

-832 SKISMKAVK
+832 SKISMKAEN

>member
-102 ITFTGNGTVKITA
+102 ITFTGNGSIKITA

-120 TIEKTVEVAEGEHIY
+120 TIEKTVEVAKGEHIY
-135 TIAEAKAASSDLNNL
+135 TIAEAKAATSDMNNL

-169 TTGGAYIYNWSF
+169 STGGAYIYNWSF
-181 NSADTAITNKSFTVG
+181 NNADTAITNKSFTVG

-202 AFIVHSNSKDKN
+202 AFIVHSNN
-214 GNQNERGLQI
+214 GGERGLQI

-231 RERVSGT
+231 KERVNGT

-306 DPASPSDTLVTG
+306 DPASPSDTLVAG

-358 NAYVGQK
+358 NAYVGK
-365 VTLETTASGV
+365 EVTLVTTANGV
-375 KVTEGVTYTIEEGID
+375 KVTEGVTYTIEEGSD
-390 LASLENGVLT
+390 LASLENDVLT

-453 MGYTGTP
+453 MGHTGTP
-460 RIDYGLYDKVFIADG
+460 RSDYGLYDKVFVADG

-482 KVKPEQLTGINVGDL
+482 KVQPEQLTGIKVGDL
-497 IEFTGDISHFPNGSV
+497 IEFTGDISHYANGSV
-512 TTYETRNNVITKLT
+512 TTYETKNNVITKLT
-526 EADPSIVKPTAT
+526 EADSSIVKPTAT
-538 ELTSSSATFT
+538 ELTSSSAAFT

-589 FMDSRDYEI
+589 FMDSRDYDI

-611 FNANVFAAAS
+611 FNANVFAAAT

-697 IITAKKSETLSVQAK
+697 IITAKKSETLKVQAK
-712 ITVVDE
+712 ITVVDV
-718 NITKVKVSFNS
+718 NITKVTVAFNS
-729 DIADLLTIDDSAK
+729 EIANLLTIDDSAK

-749 GITFLIKQEGSPTP
+749 GITFLIKQEGSNTP

-769 YLSSSNS
+769 YLSRNS
-776 LRFYQGYSMEISVA
+776 LRFYKGYSMEISVA

-801 YAKKAFTAKNISST
+801 YAKKAFTADNISSD

-832 SKISMKAVK
+832 SKISMKAEN

>member
-135 TIAEAKAASSDLNNL
+135 TIAEAKAATSDMNNL

-169 TTGGAYIYNWSF
+169 STGGAYIYNWLF
-181 NSADTAITNKSFTVG
+181 NNADTAITNKSFTVG

-202 AFIVHSNSKDKN
+202 AFIVHSNN
-214 GNQNERGLQI
+214 GGERGLQI

-231 RERVSGT
+231 KERVNGT

-255 DEAGYK
+255 DEAGFK

-297 DIVLRTDKY
+297 DIVLRTDKN
-306 DPASPSDTLVTG
+306 DPASPSDTLVAG

-358 NAYVGQK
+358 NAYVGK
-365 VTLETTASGV
+365 EVTLVTTANGV
-375 KVTEGVTYTIEEGID
+375 KVTEGVTYTIEEGSD

-453 MGYTGTP
+453 MGHTGTP
-460 RIDYGLYDKVFIADG
+460 RSDYGLYDKVFVADG

-482 KVKPEQLTGINVGDL
+482 KVQPEQLTGIKVGDL
-497 IEFTGDISHFPNGSV
+497 IEFTGDISHYANGSV
-512 TTYETRNNVITKLT
+512 TTYETKNNVITKLT
-526 EADPSIVKPTAT
+526 EADSSIVKPTAT
-538 ELTSSSATFT
+538 ELTSTSAAFA
-548 FGQDNISKAYK
+548 FGQANISKAYK
-559 INQGVVISN
+559 INQGVVVSN

-589 FMDSRDYEI
+589 FMDSRDYDI
-598 TKDPFTKLTVGTV
+598 TKDPFTKLTVGAV
-611 FNANVFAAAS
+611 FNANVFAAAT
-621 NFFCPSNIEII
+621 NFFCPSNIEIT

-638 TMDKEKA
+638 TMDKEKG

-666 NTDPIVWSSS
+666 NTDPIIWSSS

-697 IITAKKSETLSVQAK
+697 IITAKKSETLKAQAK

-718 NITKVKVSFNS
+718 NITTVTVSFTS
-729 DIADLLTIDDSAK
+729 EIDDLFIADDSAK

-749 GITFLIKQEGSPTP
+749 GITFLFKQGSSNIAP
-763 LSQMKD
+763 SQMKR
-769 YLSSSNS
+769 YLSSNS

-790 SGTIKAIKPDS
+790 SGTIKAISPDS
-801 YAKKAFTAKNISST
+801 NPSKPFTKGSISSN

-822 DTVSMKNTTS
+822 DTVSMINTTS
-832 SKISMKAVK
+832 SKISMKAEK
-841 QVQIFSLEFTLGE
+841 QVKINSLKFTLGN